1 MKDTELETWLRRRI
15 AELARTAS
23 ADDIPADE
31 PLAAHGLS
39 SIDAVALAGELGA
52 LLGRKVSP
60 TVAYEFPTLR
70 EILDHLQGRGPAGG
84 GLAAPRRAGT
94 RTAPDEPV
102 AIIGIGCRFPGA
114 DGPEAFWKLLEG
126 GVDAVG
132 RVPDGRFARWGR
144 GDGGTDRAGVGG
156 FLDGVGGL
164 DLDFFGIGE
173 HEAATMD
180 PQQRLLLEVAW
191 EAVED
196 AGIDP
201 YSLAGSD
208 TGVFVGISSSDY
220 REVLANSPS
229 ADAYSLLGGA
239 SGVAAGRLSY
249 VLDLRGPSLSVDTA
263 CSSSLVAVHL
273 ACEAVRRGE
282 CGLAVVGGVNVI
294 LTPAITEAFDNS
306 GVMAPDGR
314 CKAFS
319 ARADGYVRSEGA
331 GAVVLKPLSEALR
344 DGDRVSAVVRGSAV
358 TSDGRTNGLLAPGRR
373 AQEDVVRRALA
384 GAGARPSEVGYVEA
398 HGTGTAIGD
407 QIEAA
412 ALGTVLNQGRA
423 ADRPCAIG
431 SVKSN
436 LGHLEAAAGIA
447 GLIKVALSFEHG
459 ALPPSLHCAEP
470 NPDIDFA
477 GLGLRVQTSL
487 RRWESPAE
495 EPGLAGV
502 SSFGFGGTN
511 AHAVLGPAPSP
522 EPEPEPEPE
531 QRAGDGHPVRVL
543 ALSAGTEAALRAQ
556 AAGHAAWAAGVDA
569 RELARGTA
577 AATLLRGRGGPRG
590 RGFRAAFAFADTEEL
605 RTRLRE
611 PFTAARAGADGAG
624 AVFVF
629 PGQGAQWLGMGR
641 ALMESEPA
649 FDLAV
654 SRCEQAFA
662 PYVDWSLREVLAG
675 EGAAAPLL
683 ERIDVVQPALFA
695 VQVALAALF
704 RSWGV
709 RPAGVV
715 GHSMGE
721 VAAAH
726 VAGALRLEDAARIV
740 CRRSAL
746 MMRHRGRGAMALV
759 SLPVTDVRKA
769 LEPYG
774 ERLSL
779 AAHNAPGTTVVSGDT
794 GAVDAFMSAMAAQD
808 VFCRRVQVDVASHC
822 ALLED
827 LREDLTDELSGLSP
841 RASTAAFYSSL
852 TGEPLDTQ
860 ALDAGYWWRNLRE
873 PVLFA
878 DAVRTAGEAGHRVFL
893 EMSPHPLLSVSVA
906 ECLEPE
912 DDDRSVA
919 AVPAMRRA
927 DVRAPYEAVAA
938 LFEAGC
944 AIDWSAF
951 FGGRPRA
958 GARLPSYPWQRQEH
972 WVEPEGPRA
981 EGTLVTG
988 ALPVVRDHRVRERAI
1003 APAAWML
1010 DAALEELDPD
1020 GYGGSGG
1027 SGGYGLSEV
1036 LVTNPLAVAEGEARH
1051 VRVSRRVRAGGDP
1064 YLSVESRAAGARD
1077 SAWEEHLSATW
1088 SGAPPAPGTADLDA
1102 IRLRCPR
1109 RVEPDALYAHLA
1121 ESGLSYGDT
1130 MRMVTGMVRGEKEL
1144 LARLAPPSARTA
1156 GRPLPADAADG
1167 AMQSIAGLSL
1177 DGGADGTFVGFGYG
1191 RVDVFA
1197 PWSGPAFAH
1206 VRLRGELRADADTFD
1221 CDVDVLDPDG
1231 LVLVRFTGVSLK
1243 RMRTGH
1249 ALRFFAV
1256 DTRPQPRPAGTGATG
1271 ADTPVVLLTADAG
1284 RCAAL
1289 VEELGRGGA
1298 VCSVAPLP
1306 AEEDAAA
1313 FLESLPQR
1321 ARLLVVDPER
1331 EAFLSFLRSAA
1342 GTGSAVRR
1350 ELALVTGD
1358 VALPPLLRALEQE
1371 SVSWSGRAVR
1381 VEPEELATREL
1392 ARDLAAELAT
1402 APGAFC
1408 VRYRHGER
1416 TVPSLT
1422 PVEPASGGAD
1432 LRPGGVY
1439 WITGGQGGLGSTLA
1453 VALAREAGARVVLT
1467 GRRAEVDPRL
1477 EEAVE
1482 AAGGQLL
1489 YLRADVTDAAA
1500 VRRAL
1505 EETLRRFGAL
1515 HGVIHTAGILDDA
1528 LVGSTSA
1535 GRMNTIIGPK
1545 EQGAGI
1551 LIDAVASE
1559 DLDFI
1564 VLFSSMASLFV
1575 APGQGAYAA
1584 GNATL
1589 DALTGTARSRRTPVR
1604 TVNWGPWAE
1613 VGMVADPRYRD
1624 RLLES
1629 GLHPM
1634 PPEAGAAAFLRT
1646 LGSSH
1651 LQLAVLDVDDEVAD
1665 GLVARFNR
1673 GHGQAAAPVP
1683 GARAARPQGAEGAE
1697 GADGSAADFVRAEL
1711 ARALRRSPAEIDTS
1725 ARFDRLG
1732 VDSLLAVS
1740 LTRRI
1745 GARFGL
1751 ELPATLL
1758 FQHRTVDA
1766 VGLHLEGL
1774 RGPAEPEGVDVPP
1787 GPPEQSAQT
1796 APSAQE
1802 ITLDGAELHST
1813 VPGYTV
1819 VQGPSG
1825 LDLRL
1830 RDVPVRKAGP
1840 GEVVIDVQAVGVN
1853 FIDVLAT
1860 TGFHPFLSAP
1870 PFVPGHE
1877 VAGVVHAVGDGVEHV
1892 RPGDAVIA
1900 LTPDGGYAA
1909 RVTTAAYTVAPLP
1922 GGVSAVDA
1930 VSVLISGLTA
1940 IACLEREA
1948 RVHPGD
1954 RVLVQAAAG
1963 ATGTACVQLAL
1974 HHGATVFGTASTEAK
1989 LDHLRA
1995 LGVQHP
2001 INYAEADFADA
2012 VRELSPGQGLDL
2024 VVDSLSGDAVGR
2036 GLELLRAGGRFI
2048 EIGAA
2053 GVLDLAVD
2061 GRELF
2066 MSSRSFCTVNV
2077 GALARDPSRLRPLMD
2092 RLVELVDAGVLR
2104 PAVGGVFALEDAPQA
2119 ITQLRN
2125 RANIGKFVISV
2136 P

>member
-1 MKDTELETWLRRRI
+1 MDRAALTRNTSEQRNSTTQGEHMKDTELETWLRRRV
-15 AELARTAS
+15 AELARMSS
-23 ADDIPADE
+23 ADEISVHE
-31 PLAAHGLS
+31 PLAAYGLS

-60 TVAYEFPTLR
+60 TVAYEFPTLK
-70 EILDHLQGRGPAGG
+70 EILDHLQGRPAARGGP
-84 GLAAPRRAGT
+84 AAPRRAA
-94 RTAPDEPV
+94 TAAAHDEPI
-102 AIIGIGCRFPGA
+102 AIIGMGCRFPGA
-114 DGPEAFWKLLEG
+114 DGPEAFWTLLEQ

-132 RVPDGRFARWGR
+132 RVPDDRFARWGR

-156 FLDGVGGL
+156 FLGGVGGL
-164 DLDFFGIGE
+164 DLDFFGISE
-173 HEAATMD
+173 HEASKID
-180 PQQRLLLEVAW
+180 PQQRLMLEVAW

-201 YSLAGSD
+201 YGLAGSA

-220 REVLANSPS
+220 RDVLANSPS

-239 SGVAAGRLSY
+239 SSVAANRLSY

-273 ACEAVRRGE
+273 ACEAIRRGE

-344 DGDRVSAVVRGSAV
+344 DGDRVSAVIRGSAV
-358 TSDGRTNGLLAPGRR
+358 TSDGRTNGLLAPSRR
-373 AQEDVVRRALA
+373 AQEDVVRLALA

-412 ALGTVLNQGRA
+412 ALGTVLNEGRA
-423 ADRPCAIG
+423 GDRPCAIG
-431 SVKSN
+431 SVKTN

-447 GLIKVALSFEHG
+447 GLIKLALSFEHG

-470 NPDIDFA
+470 NPDIDFD

-487 RRWESPAE
+487 RRWESPE
-495 EPGLAGV
+495 EVGLAGV

-511 AHAVLGPAPSP
+511 AHAVLAPAPAAGP
-522 EPEPEPEPE
+522 EPA
-531 QRAGDGHPVRVL
+531 AGDGRPVRLL
-543 ALSAGTEAALRAQ
+543 ALSAAGEAALQAQ
-556 AAGHAAWAAGVDA
+556 AAAHAAWACGVDE
-569 RELARGTA
+569 RELGRDTA

-590 RGFRAAFAFADTEEL
+590 REYHAAFAFTGKEEL
-605 RTRLRE
+605 LRRLRE
-611 PFTAARAGADGAG
+611 PFTAARAVPDEAG
-624 AVFVF
+624 VVFVF

-641 ALMESEPA
+641 ALLESEPA

-662 PYVDWSLREVLAG
+662 PHVDWSLREVLTG
-675 EGAAAPLL
+675 EESAPLL

-695 VQVALAALF
+695 MQVALAAVF

-726 VAGALRLEDAARIV
+726 VAGALRLEDAARII

-746 MMRHRGRGAMALV
+746 MMRHRGQGAMALV
-759 SLPVTDVRKA
+759 SLPVADVRKA
-769 LEPYG
+769 LEPFG
-774 ERLSL
+774 DWLSL
-779 AAHNAPGTTVVSGDT
+779 AAHNGPGTTVVSGET
-794 GAVDAFMSAMAAQD
+794 AAVEEFVTAMDAEG
-808 VFCRRVQVDVASHC
+808 VFCRRVKVDVASHC

-827 LREDLTDELSGLSP
+827 LREDLTAELSGLSP
-841 RASTAAFYSSL
+841 RAATAAFYSSL
-852 TGEPLDTQ
+852 AGERLDTD

-878 DAVRTAGEAGHRVFL
+878 DAVRTAGAAGHRVFL
-893 EMSPHPLLSVSVA
+893 EMSPHPLLSVSVT
-906 ECLEPE
+906 ECLE
-912 DDDRSVA
+912 DDGRSAA
-919 AVPAMRRA
+919 AVPAMRRS
-927 DVRAPYEAVAA
+927 DDRAPYEAVAA

-944 AIDWSAF
+944 EVDWAAF

-958 GARLPSYPWQRQEH
+958 GTRLPAYPWQRQEH
-972 WVEPEGPRA
+972 WVEPAGPRA

-988 ALPVVRDHRVRERAI
+988 ALPVVRDHRVRERPI

-1010 DAALEELDPD
+1010 DTALKELDPE
-1020 GYGGSGG
+1020 GVGR
-1027 SGGYGLSEV
+1027 YGLRDV
-1036 LVTNPLAVAEGEARH
+1036 LVTNPLAVAGGEARH
-1051 VRVSRRVRAGGDP
+1051 VRVSRRVRAGNEP
-1064 YLSVESRAAGARD
+1064 FLSVESRAAGERG
-1077 SAWEEHLSATW
+1077 SAWEEHVSATW
-1088 SGAPPAPGTADLDA
+1088 SESPPAPDPVDLSA

-1109 RVEPDALYAHLA
+1109 RVEPDALYEHLA
-1121 ESGLSYGDT
+1121 ASGLSYGDT
-1130 MRMVTGMVRGEKEL
+1130 MRMVTGMRLGEKEA
-1144 LARLAPPSARTA
+1144 LARLAPPSPGTA
-1156 GRPLPADAADG
+1156 GRPLPADVADG

-1177 DGGADGTFVGFGYG
+1177 DGGAAGTFVGFGYG

-1197 PWSGPAFAH
+1197 PWSGPVFAH
-1206 VRLRGELRADADTFD
+1206 VRLRGELDADADTFD

-1231 LVLVRFTGVSLK
+1231 RVLVRFTGVSLK
-1243 RMRTGH
+1243 RMGARH
-1249 ALRFFAV
+1249 SLRFFAV
-1256 DTRPQPRPAGTGATG
+1256 DARPQPRPAGTDA
-1271 ADTPVVLLTADAG
+1271 AAAAPVVLLTDDAA

-1298 VCSVAPLP
+1298 GCSVAPLP
-1306 AEEDAAA
+1306 GEEAAAA
-1313 FLESLPQR
+1313 FLESLPER
-1321 ARLLVVDPER
+1321 ARLLVVEPER
-1331 EAFLSFLRSAA
+1331 EAFLAFLRAAA
-1342 GTGSAVRR
+1342 GSASATRR

-1371 SVSWSGRAVR
+1371 TVGWTGRAVR
-1381 VEPEELATREL
+1381 VEAQELATREL
-1392 ARDLAAELAT
+1392 ARDIAAELAT
-1402 APGAFC
+1402 APTAFC
-1408 VRYRHGER
+1408 VRYRQGER

-1422 PVEPASGGAD
+1422 PVEPASGEAD

-1453 VALAREAGARVVLT
+1453 VTLAREAGARVVLT

-1477 EEAVE
+1477 EEAVD
-1482 AAGGQLL
+1482 AAGGRLL
-1489 YLRADVTDAAA
+1489 YLQADVTDAAA

-1505 EETLRRFGAL
+1505 DETLRRFGAL

-1528 LVGSTSA
+1528 LVESTSA
-1535 GRMNTIIGPK
+1535 ERMNTIVGPK
-1545 EQGAGI
+1545 ELGARI

-1575 APGQGAYAA
+1575 TPGQGAYAA
-1584 GNATL
+1584 GNAAL
-1589 DALTGTARSRRTPVR
+1589 DALTGTVRSRRTPVR

-1613 VGMVADPRYRD
+1613 LGMVADPRYQA

-1634 PPEAGAAAFLRT
+1634 SPEAGAAAFLRT

-1651 LQLAVLDVDDEVAD
+1651 LQLAVLDVGDEVAD
-1665 GLVARFNR
+1665 GLVGRFN
-1673 GHGQAAAPVP
+1673 GAHGQAGAAAPRQ
-1683 GARAARPQGAEGAE
+1683 RAVRAEGAQ
-1697 GADGSAADFVRAEL
+1697 GAAGSVAEFVRAEL

-1745 GARFGL
+1745 GAHFGL
-1751 ELPATLL
+1751 ELPAT
-1758 FQHRTVDA
+1758 FMFNHRTVDA

-1774 RGPAEPEGVDVPP
+1774 LGPAEPDGPDAPAEVLPAP
-1787 GPPEQSAQT
+1787 G
-1796 APSAQE
+1796 AQE
-1802 ITLDGAELHST
+1802 VTLDGAELHST

-1819 VQGPSG
+1819 AAGPSG

-1830 RDVPVRKAGP
+1830 GEVPVRTAGP

-1922 GGVSAVDA
+1922 AGVSPVDA

-1948 RVHPGD
+1948 RVFPGD

-1989 LDHLRA
+1989 LEHLRA
-1995 LGVQHP
+1995 LGVQYP
-2001 INYAEADFADA
+2001 VNYAEADFADA
-2012 VRELSPGQGLDL
+2012 VRALSPDRGLDL

-2036 GLELLRAGGRFI
+2036 GLGLLRAGGRFI

-2092 RLVELVDAGVLR
+2092 RLVELIEAGVLR
-2104 PAVGGVFALEDAPQA
+2104 PSVGGVFAFEDVPEA

-2125 RANIGKFVISV
+2125 RVNIGKFVITVS
-2136 P
+2136 

>member
-15 AELARTAS
+15 AELAHMAS
-23 ADDIPADE
+23 ADDISARE
-31 PLAAHGLS
+31 PLAAYGLS

-60 TVAYEFPTLR
+60 TVAYEHPTLK
-70 EILDHLQGRGPAGG
+70 EILDHLRGGRPTGGPAAQRG
-84 GLAAPRRAGT
+84 AGT
-94 RTAPDEPV
+94 GPARDEPI
-102 AIIGIGCRFPGA
+102 AIIGMGCRFPGA
-114 DGPEAFWKLLEG
+114 DGPEAFWELLEK

-144 GDGGTDRAGVGG
+144 GTGGTDRAGVGA
-156 FLDGVGGL
+156 FLNGVGGL
-164 DLDFFGIGE
+164 DLDFFGISE
-173 HEAATMD
+173 QEAAKID

-196 AGIDP
+196 TGIDP
-201 YSLAGSD
+201 YGLAGSD
-208 TGVFVGISSSDY
+208 TGVFVGISTSDY
-220 REVLANSPS
+220 REVLADSPS

-239 SGVAAGRLSY
+239 SSVAANRLSY

-273 ACEAVRRGE
+273 ACEALRRGE

-294 LTPAITEAFDNS
+294 LTPAITEAFDTS

-344 DGDRVSAVVRGSAV
+344 DGDRVSAVIRGSAV
-358 TSDGRTNGLLAPGRR
+358 TSDGRSNGLLAPSRR

-407 QIEAA
+407 RIEAA
-412 ALGTVLNQGRA
+412 ALGAVLNQGRA

-431 SVKSN
+431 SVKTN

-447 GLIKVALSFEHG
+447 GLIKLALCFEHR

-470 NPDIDFA
+470 NPDIDFD

-487 RRWESPAE
+487 RRWESSE
-495 EPGLAGV
+495 EPGLAAV

-511 AHAVLGPAPSP
+511 AHAVLGPAPAADPGSRV
-522 EPEPEPEPE
+522 
-531 QRAGDGHPVRVL
+531 RAGDGHPVRVL
-543 ALSAGTEAALRAQ
+543 ALSAGTEAALHAQ
-556 AAGHAAWAAGVDA
+556 AADLAVWAAGVDA
-569 RELARGTA
+569 RELDRGTA

-590 RGFRAAFAFADTEEL
+590 REFRAAFPFADEEEL
-605 RTRLRE
+605 LARLRG
-611 PFTAARAGADGAG
+611 PFTAARGVPDGAG
-624 AVFVF
+624 VVFVF

-641 ALMESEPA
+641 VLLESEPA

-662 PYVDWSLREVLAG
+662 PYVDWSLREVLTG
-675 EGAAAPLL
+675 EAAAPLSD
-683 ERIDVVQPALFA
+683 RIDVVQPALFA
-695 VQVALAALF
+695 MQVALAAVF

-709 RPAGVV
+709 RPTGVV

-726 VAGALRLEDAARIV
+726 VAGALRLEDAARII

-759 SLPVTDVRKA
+759 SLPVADVRKA

-774 ERLSL
+774 GRLSL
-779 AAHNAPGTTVVSGDT
+779 AAHNGPGTTVVSGET
-794 GAVDAFMSAMAAQD
+794 AAVDAFVTAMAAED

-841 RASTAAFYSSL
+841 RASASAFYSSL
-852 TGEPLDTQ
+852 TGELLDTS

-878 DAVRTAGEAGHRVFL
+878 DAVRTAGAAGHRVFL
-893 EMSPHPLLSVSVA
+893 EMSPHPLLSVSVT
-906 ECLEPE
+906 ECLEDRE
-912 DDDRSVA
+912 DRDRAVN
-919 AVPAMRRA
+919 AVPAMRRE

-944 AIDWSAF
+944 EIDWAAF
-951 FGGRPRA
+951 FRGRPRA
-958 GARLPSYPWQRQEH
+958 GKRLPPYPWQRQEH
-972 WVEPEGPRA
+972 WVEPRGPRSD
-981 EGTLVTG
+981 GILVTG
-988 ALPVVRDHRVRERAI
+988 SLPVVRDHRVQERAI

-1010 DAALEELDPD
+1010 DTALEELGPD
-1020 GYGGSGG
+1020 RVGGH
-1027 SGGYGLSEV
+1027 GLSDV
-1036 LVTNPLAVAEGEARH
+1036 LVTSSLAVAEGEARH
-1051 VRVSRRVRAGGDP
+1051 VRVSRRVRAGNEP
-1064 YLSVESRAAGARD
+1064 YLTVESRAAGERA
-1077 SAWEEHLSATW
+1077 SAWQEHLCATW
-1088 SGAPPAPGTADLDA
+1088 SAAPPAPERADLSA

-1109 RVEPDALYAHLA
+1109 PVGPDALYEHLA
-1121 ESGLSYGDT
+1121 DSGLSYGDS
-1130 MRMVTGMVRGEKEL
+1130 MRTVTGMWLGEKEL
-1144 LARLAPPSARTA
+1144 LARLAPPSPGTL
-1156 GRPLPADAADG
+1156 GRPLPADVADG

-1177 DGGADGTFVGFGYG
+1177 DGGADGTFVGFGYA

-1197 PWSGPAFAH
+1197 AWTGPAFAH
-1206 VRLRGELRADADTFD
+1206 VRLRGELEAGADTFD
-1221 CDVDVLDPDG
+1221 CDVEVIDPDG
-1231 LVLVRFTGVSLK
+1231 RILVRFAGVSLK
-1243 RMRTGH
+1243 RMGNRH
-1249 ALRFFAV
+1249 ALRFLAV
-1256 DTRPQPRPAGTGATG
+1256 DARPQPRPAGADAT
-1271 ADTPVVLLTADAG
+1271 AAATPVVLLTSDAG

-1298 VCSVAPLP
+1298 GCTVLPLP
-1306 AEEDAAA
+1306 GDDDAAA

-1321 ARLLVVDPER
+1321 ARLLVVDPQR

-1342 GTGSAVRR
+1342 RGGSAVRR

-1371 SVSWSGRAVR
+1371 SVGWSGRAIR
-1381 VEPEELATREL
+1381 IEPEELATREL
-1392 ARDLAAELAT
+1392 ARDIAAELAT
-1402 APGAFC
+1402 APGVFC
-1408 VRYRHGER
+1408 VRYRRGER

-1422 PVEPASGGAD
+1422 PVEPASGEAD

-1467 GRRAEVDPRL
+1467 GRRAEVDPQL
-1477 EEAVE
+1477 EEAVD
-1482 AAGGQLL
+1482 AAGGRLL
-1489 YLRADVTDAAA
+1489 YLQADVTDAAA

-1505 EETLRRFGAL
+1505 DETLGRFGVL

-1528 LVGSTSA
+1528 LLESTSSE
-1535 GRMNTIIGPK
+1535 RMNRIIGPK
-1545 EQGAGI
+1545 EQGARI

-1559 DLDFI
+1559 DLDFL

-1575 APGQGAYAA
+1575 TPGQGAYAA

-1589 DALTGTARSRRTPVR
+1589 DALTGTVRSRRTPVR

-1613 VGMVADPRYRD
+1613 LGMVADPSHQS

-1634 PPEAGAAAFLRT
+1634 SPEAGAAAFLRT

-1651 LQLAVLDVDDEVAD
+1651 LQLAVLDVADEVAD

-1673 GHGQAAAPVP
+1673 GHGGPAAAPR
-1683 GARAARPQGAEGAE
+1683 ARGARPQGAAGP
-1697 GADGSAADFVRAEL
+1697 AADFVRAEL

-1745 GARFGL
+1745 GAHFGL
-1751 ELPATLL
+1751 ELPATFL
-1758 FQHRTVDA
+1758 FNHRTVDA
-1766 VGLHLEGL
+1766 AGLHLDGL
-1774 RGPAEPEGVDVPP
+1774 LGPAEAEEPGTPAEVPAV
-1787 GPPEQSAQT
+1787 GAQQIV
-1796 APSAQE
+1796 PSE
-1802 ITLDGAELHST
+1802 AERHST
-1813 VPGYTV
+1813 VPGHTIV
-1819 VQGPSG
+1819 AGPSG
-1825 LDLRL
+1825 LDMRWG
-1830 RDVPVRKAGP
+1830 DVPVRRPAP

-1860 TGFHPFLSAP
+1860 TGFHPFLTAP

-1877 VAGVVHAVGDGVEHV
+1877 VAGVVHAVGDGVEHL

-1900 LTPDGGYAA
+1900 LTPQGGYAA

-1922 GGVSAVDA
+1922 AGVGATDA
-1930 VSVLISGLTA
+1930 VAVLISGLTA
-1940 IACLEREA
+1940 IACLEQEA
-1948 RVHPGD
+1948 RVRPGD

-1995 LGVQHP
+1995 LGVQYP

-2012 VRELSPGQGLDL
+2012 VRELSPDRGLDL

-2061 GRELF
+2061 GRDLF

-2092 RLVELVDAGVLR
+2092 RLVELVEAGVLR
-2104 PAVGGVFALEDAPQA
+2104 PSVGGVFALEDAPRA
-2119 ITQLRN
+2119 IGQLRS
-2125 RANIGKFVISV
+2125 RANIGKFVITVS
-2136 P
+2136 

>member
-15 AELARTAS
+15 AELARMDSGDALS
-23 ADDIPADE
+23 VHE
-31 PLAAHGLS
+31 PLAAYGLS
-39 SIDAVALAGELGA
+39 SIDAVALAGELGD

-60 TVAYEFPTLR
+60 TIAYEFPTLG
-70 EILDHLQGRGPAGG
+70 EILAHLRGGTPARG
-84 GLAAPRRAGT
+84 GLTAARRPAAGPVRAGPV
-94 RTAPDEPV
+94 RAEPV
-102 AIIGIGCRFPGA
+102 AIIGMGCRFPGA
-114 DGPEAFWKLLEG
+114 DGPEAFWELLEQ

-132 RVPDGRFARWGR
+132 RVPAGRFARWGR

-156 FLDGVGGL
+156 FVGGVGGL
-164 DLDFFGIGE
+164 DVDFFGIGE
-173 HEAATMD
+173 HEAARMD
-180 PQQRLLLEVAW
+180 PQQRLMLEVAW

-201 YSLAGSD
+201 YGLAGSS

-220 REVLANSPS
+220 RDVLADSPS

-239 SGVAAGRLSY
+239 SSVAANRLSY
-249 VLDLRGPSLSVDTA
+249 VLDLRGPSLAVDTA

-273 ACEAVRRGE
+273 ACEAIRRGE

-294 LTPAITEAFDNS
+294 LTPAITEAFDHS

-319 ARADGYVRSEGA
+319 AQADGYVRSEGA
-331 GAVVLKPLSEALR
+331 GAVVLKPLGEALR
-344 DGDRVSAVVRGSAV
+344 DGDRVSAVIRGSAV
-358 TSDGRTNGLLAPGRR
+358 TSDGRTNGLLAPSRR
-373 AQEDVVRRALA
+373 AQEDVVRLALA
-384 GAGARPSEVGYVEA
+384 GAGAEPSEVSYVEA

-412 ALGTVLNQGRA
+412 ALGTVLNRGRA
-423 ADRPCAIG
+423 ADRPVAIG
-431 SVKSN
+431 SVKTN

-447 GLIKVALSFEHG
+447 GLIKLALCFEHR

-470 NPDIDFA
+470 NPDIDFD
-477 GLGLRVQTSL
+477 GLGLRVQSSL
-487 RRWESPAE
+487 RRFDSAGDL
-495 EPGLAGV
+495 GLAGV

-511 AHAVLGPAPSP
+511 AHAVLAPAPAA
-522 EPEPEPEPE
+522 EAE
-531 QRAGDGHPVRVL
+531 QPAADGRPVRLL
-543 ALSAGTEAALRAQ
+543 ALSAGTEAALHAQ
-556 AAGHAAWAAGVDA
+556 GAAHAAWAAGVDA
-569 RELARGTA
+569 RELGRDAA
-577 AATLLRGRGGPRG
+577 AATSLRGRGGPRG
-590 RGFRAAFAFADTEEL
+590 RGFRAAFAFADKDEL
-605 RTRLRE
+605 LTRLRE
-611 PFTAARAGADGAG
+611 PFTAVRSVPDEAGV
-624 AVFVF
+624 VFVF

-641 ALMESEPA
+641 ALLESEPA

-662 PYVDWSLREVLAG
+662 PYVDRSLREVLTQ
-675 EGAAAPLL
+675 ETAAPLL

-695 VQVALAALF
+695 MQVALAALF

-759 SLPVTDVRKA
+759 SLPVSDVRKA

-774 ERLSL
+774 DRLSL
-779 AAHNAPGTTVVSGDT
+779 AAHNGPGTAVVSGEAA
-794 GAVDAFMSAMAAQD
+794 AVEQFVTAMDAAD
-808 VFCRRVQVDVASHC
+808 VFCRRVKVDVASHC

-827 LREDLTDELSGLSP
+827 LREDLTAELSGLSP
-841 RASTAAFYSSL
+841 RASAAAFYSSL
-852 TGEPLDTQ
+852 AGERLATD
-860 ALDAGYWWRNLRE
+860 ALDADYWWRNLRE

-878 DAVRTAGEAGHRVFL
+878 DAVRAAGEAGHRVFL

-906 ECLEPE
+906 ECLEE
-912 DDDRSVA
+912 DGGAAA
-919 AVPAMRRA
+919 AVPAMRRS
-927 DVRAPYEAVAA
+927 DVRAPYEAVGA

-944 AIDWSAF
+944 EIDWAAF

-958 GARLPSYPWQRQEH
+958 GTRLPAYPWQRQEH
-972 WVEPEGPRA
+972 WVVAPGSPRSEGA
-981 EGTLVTG
+981 TVTG
-988 ALPVVRDHRVRERAI
+988 SLPVVRDHRVQDRPI

-1010 DAALEELDPD
+1010 DAVLKELGPD
-1020 GYGGSGG
+1020 GAGR
-1027 SGGYGLSEV
+1027 YGLRDV

-1051 VRVSRRVRAGGDP
+1051 VRVSRRLRAGDGP
-1064 YLSVESRAAGARD
+1064 YLSVESRAAGEPD
-1077 SAWEEHLSATW
+1077 SAWEEHLTASRSET
-1088 SGAPPAPGTADLDA
+1088 PPAPAPAPADLSA

-1109 RVEPDALYAHLA
+1109 PVEPDVLYEHLA
-1121 ESGLSYGDT
+1121 ASGLSYGDT
-1130 MRMVTGMVRGEKEL
+1130 MRMVTGMWRGEKEL
-1144 LARLAPPSARTA
+1144 LARLAPPSARTL

-1177 DGGADGTFVGFGYG
+1177 DVGADGTFVGFGYG
-1191 RVDVFA
+1191 RVEVFA

-1206 VRLRGELRADADTFD
+1206 VRLHGELPAGADTFD
-1221 CDVDVLDPDG
+1221 CDVEVIDPG
-1231 LVLVRFTGVSLK
+1231 GQVLVRFTGVSLK
-1243 RMRTGH
+1243 RMRSRH
-1249 ALRFFAV
+1249 CLRFLAV
-1256 DTRPQPRPAGTGATG
+1256 AARPQPRPAGTDAALIT
-1271 ADTPVVLLTADAG
+1271 TPVVLLTGDPG

-1289 VEELGRGGA
+1289 VEELGRAGTG
-1298 VCSVAPLP
+1298 CSVAPLP
-1306 AEEDAAA
+1306 GDEDAAAA
-1313 FLESLPQR
+1313 FLESLPER
-1321 ARLLVVDPER
+1321 ARLLVVDPGR
-1331 EAFLSFLRSAA
+1331 EAFLSFLRAA
-1342 GTGSAVRR
+1342 SRGGSAVRR

-1371 SVSWSGRAVR
+1371 AVGWSGRAIR

-1392 ARDLAAELAT
+1392 ARDIAAELMT
-1402 APGAFC
+1402 APAAFC

-1416 TVPSLT
+1416 SVPSLT
-1422 PVEPASGGAD
+1422 PVEPGSGGAE

-1453 VALAREAGARVVLT
+1453 VTLAREAGARVVLT
-1467 GRRAEVDPRL
+1467 GRRPEVDPRL
-1477 EEAVE
+1477 EEAVD
-1482 AAGGQLL
+1482 AAGGRLL
-1489 YLRADVTDAAA
+1489 YLQADVTDAAA

-1505 EETLRRFGAL
+1505 DETLRRFGAL
-1515 HGVIHTAGILDDA
+1515 HGVIHSAGVLDDA
-1528 LVGSTSA
+1528 LIGSTSA
-1535 GRMNTIIGPK
+1535 ERMHTVTGPK
-1545 EQGAGI
+1545 ERGARV
-1551 LIDAVASE
+1551 LIDAVAPE

-1575 APGQGAYAA
+1575 TAGQGAYAA

-1589 DALTGTARSRRTPVR
+1589 DALTGTVRSGRTPVR

-1613 VGMVADPRYRD
+1613 LGMVADPRYQRQ
-1624 RLLES
+1624 LLES

-1634 PPEAGAAAFLRT
+1634 APEAGAAAFLRA
-1646 LGSSH
+1646 LGGSH
-1651 LQLAVLDVDDEVAD
+1651 PQLAVLDVDDEVAD
-1665 GLVARFNR
+1665 ALVGRFNR
-1673 GHGQAAAPVP
+1673 AHGGAAAP
-1683 GARAARPQGAEGAE
+1683 RAGVARPEGA
-1697 GADGSAADFVRAEL
+1697 AGSPADFVRAEL

-1745 GARFGL
+1745 GAHFGL
-1751 ELPATLL
+1751 ELPATFL
-1758 FQHRTVDA
+1758 FNHRTVDA
-1766 VGLHLEGL
+1766 VGLHLAGLLGSTESEGA
-1774 RGPAEPEGVDVPP
+1774 GAPSEV
-1787 GPPEQSAQT
+1787 PEQGGQA
-1796 APSAQE
+1796 AQE
-1802 ITLDGAELHST
+1802 VTLDEAERHST
-1813 VPGYTV
+1813 VRGYTIAA
-1819 VQGPSG
+1819 GPSG
-1825 LDLRL
+1825 PAMRL
-1830 RDVPVRKAGP
+1830 QDVHVRRPAA
-1840 GEVVIDVQAVGVN
+1840 GEVVIDVRAVGVN

-1860 TGFHPFLSAP
+1860 TGFHPFLSTP

-1892 RPGDAVIA
+1892 RPGDEVIA

-1909 RVTTAAYTVAPLP
+1909 RVTTSSYTVAPLP
-1922 GGVSAVDA
+1922 AGVSAVDA

-1995 LGVQHP
+1995 LGVQYP
-2001 INYAEADFADA
+2001 INYTEADFADA
-2012 VRELSPGQGLDL
+2012 VRELSPGRGLDL

-2036 GLELLRAGGRFI
+2036 GLELLRAGGRFV

-2061 GRELF
+2061 GRDLF

-2077 GALARDPSRLRPLMD
+2077 GALARDPARLRPLMD

-2104 PAVGGVFALEDAPQA
+2104 PSVGGVFAFEDAPQA
-2119 ITQLRN
+2119 IARLRS
-2125 RANIGKFVISV
+2125 RANIGKFVV
-2136 P
+2136 TFP

>member
-15 AELARTAS
+15 AELAHMAPGDELS
-23 ADDIPADE
+23 ARE
-31 PLAAHGLS
+31 PLAAYGLS

-60 TVAYEFPTLR
+60 TVAYEHPTLQ
-70 EILDHLQGRGPAGG
+70 EILDHLQGRRPAG
-84 GLAAPRRAGT
+84 GLAAPRRAGAGPA
-94 RTAPDEPV
+94 RDEPV
-102 AIIGIGCRFPGA
+102 AIIGMGCRFPGA
-114 DGPEAFWKLLEG
+114 DGPEAFWELLEQ

-144 GDGGTDRAGVGG
+144 GNSGTDRAGVGG
-156 FLDGVGGL
+156 FLNGVGGL
-164 DLDFFGIGE
+164 DLDFFGISE
-173 HEAATMD
+173 HEAAKID

-201 YSLAGSD
+201 YGLAGSD

-220 REVLANSPS
+220 RDVLANAPS

-239 SGVAAGRLSY
+239 SSIAAGRLSY

-282 CGLAVVGGVNVI
+282 CGIAVVGGVNVI

-319 ARADGYVRSEGA
+319 AQADGYVRSEGA
-331 GAVVLKPLSEALR
+331 GAVVLKPLSAALR
-344 DGDRVSAVVRGSAV
+344 DGDRVSAVIRGSAV
-358 TSDGRTNGLLAPGRR
+358 TSDGRSNGLLAPSRR
-373 AQEDVVRRALA
+373 AQEDVVRLALA

-431 SVKSN
+431 SVKTN

-447 GLIKVALSFEHG
+447 GLIKLALSFEHR

-470 NPDIDFA
+470 SPDIDFD
-477 GLGLRVQTSL
+477 GLGLRVQSVL
-487 RRWESPAE
+487 RRSVSPE
-495 EPGLAGV
+495 ELGLAGV

-522 EPEPEPEPE
+522 APEPERP
-531 QRAGDGHPVRVL
+531 AGDGHPVRVL
-543 ALSAGTEAALRAQ
+543 ALAAATEAALHAQ

-569 RELARGTA
+569 RELDRGTA

-590 RGFRAAFAFADTEEL
+590 RAFRAAFAFADQEEL
-605 RTRLRE
+605 LTRLRE
-611 PFTAARAGADGAG
+611 PFTAARGVPDGAG
-624 AVFVF
+624 VVFVF

-641 ALMESEPA
+641 ALLASEPA

-662 PYVDWSLREVLAG
+662 PYVDWSLREVLTG
-675 EGAAAPLL
+675 EAAAPLP

-695 VQVALAALF
+695 MQVALAALF

-726 VAGALRLEDAARIV
+726 VAGGLRLEDAARII

-759 SLPVTDVRKA
+759 SLPVADVRKA

-774 ERLSL
+774 DRLSL
-779 AAHNAPGTTVVSGDT
+779 AAHNGPGTTVVSGEAA
-794 GAVDAFMSAMAAQD
+794 AVDAFVTAMDAEG
-808 VFCRRVQVDVASHC
+808 VFCRRVKVDVASHC

-852 TGEPLDTQ
+852 SGELLDTS

-878 DAVRTAGEAGHRVFL
+878 DAVRTAGAAGHRVFL
-893 EMSPHPLLSVSVA
+893 EMSPHPLLSVSVT
-906 ECLEPE
+906 ECLE
-912 DDDRSVA
+912 DGDRAAA

-944 AIDWSAF
+944 EIDWAAF

-958 GARLPSYPWQRQEH
+958 GTRLPSYPWQRQEH
-972 WVEPEGPRA
+972 WVEPQGPRSD
-981 EGTLVTG
+981 GILVTG
-988 ALPVVRDHRVRERAI
+988 SLPVVRDHRVQARAI

-1010 DAALEELDPD
+1010 DAALAELDPD
-1020 GYGGSGG
+1020 RAGGH
-1027 SGGYGLSEV
+1027 GLGDV

-1051 VRVSRRVRAGGDP
+1051 VRVSRRVRAGNEP
-1064 YLSVESRAAGARD
+1064 YLSVESRAAGERD
-1077 SAWEEHLSATW
+1077 AAWEEHLSATW
-1088 SGAPPAPGTADLDA
+1088 SAAPPAPEAADLSA

-1109 RVEPDALYAHLA
+1109 RVGPDALYEHLA
-1121 ESGLSYGDT
+1121 ASGLSYGDS
-1130 MRMVTGMVRGEKEL
+1130 MRMVTGMWRGEKEL
-1144 LARLAPPSARTA
+1144 LARLAPPSPRTL

-1197 PWSGPAFAH
+1197 AWSGPAFAH
-1206 VRLRGELRADADTFD
+1206 VRLRGELEAGADTFD
-1221 CDVDVLDPDG
+1221 CDVEVIDPDG
-1231 LVLVRFTGVSLK
+1231 RVLVRFTGVSLK
-1243 RMRTGH
+1243 RMRNRH
-1249 ALRFFAV
+1249 SLRFLAV
-1256 DTRPQPRPAGTGATG
+1256 DARPQPRPAA
-1271 ADTPVVLLTADAG
+1271 ADPTAAATPVVLLTADAG

-1298 VCSVAPLP
+1298 ACTVAPLP
-1306 AEEDAAA
+1306 GGEDATA

-1342 GTGSAVRR
+1342 RGGSAARR
-1350 ELALVTGD
+1350 EIALVTGD

-1371 SVSWSGRAVR
+1371 TVSWSGRAIR
-1381 VEPEELATREL
+1381 IESEELASREL
-1392 ARDLAAELAT
+1392 ARDIAAELAT

-1408 VRYRHGER
+1408 VRYRRGER

-1422 PVEPASGGAD
+1422 PVEPASGEAG

-1453 VALAREAGARVVLT
+1453 VTLAREAGARVVLT

-1477 EEAVE
+1477 EEAVD
-1482 AAGGQLL
+1482 AAGGRLL

-1505 EETLRRFGAL
+1505 DETLRRFGAL

-1528 LVGSTSA
+1528 LLESTSSE
-1535 GRMNTIIGPK
+1535 RMKRIIGPK
-1545 EQGAGI
+1545 EEGARI

-1559 DLDFI
+1559 DLDFL

-1575 APGQGAYAA
+1575 TPGQGAYAA

-1589 DALTGTARSRRTPVR
+1589 DALTGTVRSRRTPVR

-1613 VGMVADPRYRD
+1613 LGMVADPAYQRQ
-1624 RLLES
+1624 LLES

-1634 PPEAGAAAFLRT
+1634 SPEAGAAAFLRT

-1651 LQLAVLDVDDEVAD
+1651 LQLAVLDVADEVAD

-1673 GHGQAAAPVP
+1673 GHGGSAAAPR
-1683 GARAARPQGAEGAE
+1683 ARGTRPEGAT
-1697 GADGSAADFVRAEL
+1697 GSAADFVRAEL
-1711 ARALRRSPAEIDTS
+1711 ARALRRSPTEIDTS
-1725 ARFDRLG
+1725 ARFERLG
-1732 VDSLLAVS
+1732 VDSLLAVA

-1745 GARFGL
+1745 GAHFGL
-1751 ELPATLL
+1751 ELPATFL
-1758 FQHRTVDA
+1758 FNHRTVDA
-1766 VGLHLEGL
+1766 AGLHLDGL
-1774 RGPAEPEGVDVPP
+1774 LGPAEPVGPDTPAEVPAI
-1787 GPPEQSAQT
+1787 G
-1796 APSAQE
+1796 AQE
-1802 ITLDGAELHST
+1802 VVPAEAELHST
-1813 VPGYTV
+1813 VPGHTIV
-1819 VQGPSG
+1819 AGPSG
-1825 LDLRL
+1825 LDMRWG
-1830 RDVPVRKAGP
+1830 DVPVRRPAP

-1860 TGFHPFLSAP
+1860 TGFHPFLTAP

-1877 VAGVVHAVGDGVEHV
+1877 VAGVVHAVGDGVEHL

-1900 LTPDGGYAA
+1900 LTPRGGYAA

-1922 GGVSAVDA
+1922 AGVGATDA
-1930 VSVLISGLTA
+1930 VAVLISGLTA
-1940 IACLEREA
+1940 VACLEREA
-1948 RVHPGD
+1948 RVRPGD

-1989 LDHLRA
+1989 LEHLRA

-2012 VRELSPGQGLDL
+2012 VRELSPDRGLDL

-2061 GRELF
+2061 GRDLF

-2092 RLVELVDAGVLR
+2092 RLVELIDAGVLR
-2104 PAVGGVFALEDAPQA
+2104 PSVGGVFALEDAPRA
-2119 ITQLRN
+2119 IGELRN
-2125 RANIGKFVISV
+2125 RANIGKFVVTV

>member
-1 MKDTELETWLRRRI
+1 MKEAELETWLRRRV
-15 AELARTAS
+15 AELARTGTGDGMS
-23 ADDIPADE
+23 LHE
-31 PLAAHGLS
+31 PLAAYGLS
-39 SIDAVALAGELGA
+39 SIDAVALAGELGT

-60 TVAYEFPTLR
+60 TIAYEFPTLR
-70 EILDHLQGRGPAGG
+70 EILDHLQGRGPARNGSTAPHR
-84 GLAAPRRAGT
+84 AATAGT
-94 RTAPDEPV
+94 GHDEPI
-102 AIIGIGCRFPGA
+102 AIIGMGCRFPGA
-114 DGPEAFWKLLEG
+114 DGPEAFWKVLEQ

-132 RVPDGRFARWGR
+132 RVPDDRFARWGR

-156 FLDGVGGL
+156 FLGGVGGL
-164 DLDFFGIGE
+164 DLDFFGISE
-173 HEAATMD
+173 HEAAKID
-180 PQQRLLLEVAW
+180 PQQRLMLEVAW
-191 EAVED
+191 EAFED

-201 YSLAGSD
+201 YGLAGSD
-208 TGVFVGISSSDY
+208 TGVYVGISSSDY
-220 REVLANSPS
+220 RDVLANSPS

-239 SGVAAGRLSY
+239 SAVAANRLSY
-249 VLDLRGPSLSVDTA
+249 VLDLRGPSLAVDTA

-273 ACEAVRRGE
+273 ACDAIRRGE
-282 CGLAVVGGVNVI
+282 CGVAVVGGVNVI
-294 LTPAITEAFDNS
+294 LSPALTEAFDQS

-319 ARADGYVRSEGA
+319 AQADGYVRSEGA
-331 GAVVLKPLSEALR
+331 GAVVLKPLSAALR
-344 DGDRVSAVVRGSAV
+344 DGDRVSAVIRGSAV
-358 TSDGRTNGLLAPGRR
+358 TSDGRTNGLLAPSRR
-373 AQEDVVRRALA
+373 AQEDVVRLALA
-384 GAGARPSEVGYVEA
+384 AAGARPAEVGYVEA

-412 ALGTVLNQGRA
+412 ALGAVLNEDRA

-431 SVKSN
+431 SVKTN

-447 GLIKVALSFEHG
+447 GLIKLALSFEHR

-470 NPDIDFA
+470 HPDIDFDA
-477 GLGLRVQTSL
+477 LGLRVQTSL
-487 RRWESPAE
+487 RRWESPG
-495 EPGLAGV
+495 EPGLAGL

-511 AHAVLGPAPSP
+511 AHAVLGPAPADAQTQAQQP
-522 EPEPEPEPE
+522 
-531 QRAGDGHPVRVL
+531 AGEGHPVRML
-543 ALSAGTEAALRAQ
+543 ALSAATEAALRAQ
-556 AAGHAAWAAGVDA
+556 AADHAAWAAGLGE
-569 RELARGTA
+569 RELGRDTA

-590 RGFRAAFAFADTEEL
+590 REFRAAFAFADKEEL
-605 RTRLRE
+605 LGRLRG
-611 PFTAARAGADGAG
+611 PFTAARSAPDGAG
-624 AVFVF
+624 VVFVF

-641 ALMESEPA
+641 ALLESEPA

-662 PYVDWSLREVLAG
+662 PYVDWSLREVLTTEDGAG
-675 EGAAAPLL
+675 LL

-695 VQVALAALF
+695 MQVALAALF

-726 VAGALRLEDAARIV
+726 VAGALRLDDAARII

-759 SLPVTDVRKA
+759 SLPVSDVRKA

-774 ERLSL
+774 DRLSL
-779 AAHNAPGTTVVSGDT
+779 AAHNGPGTTVVSGEAA
-794 GAVDAFMSAMAAQD
+794 AVEEFAAAMDAQG
-808 VFCRRVQVDVASHC
+808 VFCRRVKVDVASHC

-827 LREDLTDELSGLSP
+827 LRDDLTAELSGLSP
-841 RASTAAFYSSL
+841 RAATAAFYSSL
-852 TGEPLDTQ
+852 AGERIDT
-860 ALDAGYWWRNLRE
+860 AGLDAGYWWRNLRE

-878 DAVRTAGEAGHRVFL
+878 DAVGAAGAAGHRVFL
-893 EMSPHPLLSVSVA
+893 EMSPHPLLSVSVT
-906 ECLEPE
+906 ECLEDE
-912 DDDRSVA
+912 DRTVA
-919 AVPAMRRA
+919 AVPAMRRS
-927 DVRAPYEAVAA
+927 DLRAPYEAVAA

-944 AIDWSAF
+944 GIDWAAF

-958 GARLPSYPWQRQEH
+958 GTRLPSYPWQRQEH
-972 WVEPEGPRA
+972 WIGPEVPRS

-988 ALPVVRDHRVRERAI
+988 ALPVVRDHRVQERSI

-1010 DAALEELDPD
+1010 DAALQEVAPD
-1020 GYGGSGG
+1020 RV
-1027 SGGYGLSEV
+1027 GGYGLSDV
-1036 LVTNPLAVAEGEARH
+1036 LVTNSLAVAEGEARH
-1051 VRVSRRVRAGGDP
+1051 VRVSRRVRSGNEP
-1064 YLSVESRAAGARD
+1064 FLSVESRAADERH
-1077 SAWEEHLSATW
+1077 SAWEEHLCATW
-1088 SGAPPAPGTADLDA
+1088 SEAPAAPEPADLA
-1102 IRLRCPR
+1102 ALRRRCPR
-1109 RVEPDALYAHLA
+1109 RVEPDALYERLA
-1121 ESGLSYGDT
+1121 ASGLSYGDT
-1130 MRMVTGMVRGEKEL
+1130 MRMVTGMWLGEKEVL
-1144 LARLAPPSARTA
+1144 TRLAPPSPRTA

-1177 DGGADGTFVGFGYG
+1177 DGAADGTFVGFGYG

-1206 VRLRGELRADADTFD
+1206 VRLRGELDADADTFD

-1231 LVLVRFTGVSLK
+1231 RVLVRFTGVSLK
-1243 RMRTGH
+1243 RMGSRHG
-1249 ALRFFAV
+1249 LRFYAV
-1256 DTRPQPRPAGTGATG
+1256 DARPQPRPAAPDAAAAT
-1271 ADTPVVLLTADAG
+1271 TPVVLLTGDAD

-1298 VCSVAPLP
+1298 ACSVVPMP
-1306 AEEDAAA
+1306 EDEDTAAA
-1313 FLESLPQR
+1313 FLESLPER
-1321 ARLLVVDPER
+1321 ARLLVVEPGR
-1331 EAFLSFLRSAA
+1331 EEFLAFLRSAA
-1342 GTGSAVRR
+1342 RSGSAVRR
-1350 ELALVTGD
+1350 ELALVTAD

-1371 SVSWSGRAVR
+1371 SVGWSGRAVR
-1381 VEPEELATREL
+1381 VEAEELATREL
-1392 ARDLAAELAT
+1392 ARDIAAELAT
-1402 APGAFC
+1402 EPEAFC

-1416 TVPSLT
+1416 TAPSLT
-1422 PVEPASGGAD
+1422 PVEPAAGGAE

-1477 EEAVE
+1477 EEAVD
-1482 AAGGQLL
+1482 AAGGRLL
-1489 YLRADVTDAAA
+1489 YLQADVTDAAA
-1500 VRRAL
+1500 VRRARD
-1505 EETLRRFGAL
+1505 ETLRRFGSL

-1528 LVGSTSA
+1528 LVESTSA
-1535 GRMNTIIGPK
+1535 ERMNAIIGPK
-1545 EQGAGI
+1545 EQGARV

-1575 APGQGAYAA
+1575 TPGQGAYAA
-1584 GNATL
+1584 GNAAL
-1589 DALTGTARSRRTPVR
+1589 DALTGTVRSRRTPVR

-1613 VGMVADPRYRD
+1613 RGMVADPKYQAQLR
-1624 RLLES
+1624 ES

-1634 PPEAGAAAFLRT
+1634 SPEAGAAAFLRA

-1651 LQLAVLDVDDEVAD
+1651 LQLAVLDVGDEVAD
-1665 GLVARFNR
+1665 GLVDRFNR
-1673 GHGQAAAPVP
+1673 GYGRAAAAPR
-1683 GARAARPQGAEGAE
+1683 ARTARPRGAAGPA
-1697 GADGSAADFVRAEL
+1697 ASAGSAADFVRAEL

-1740 LTRRI
+1740 ITRRI
-1745 GARFGL
+1745 GAHFGL

-1758 FQHRTVDA
+1758 FNHRTVDA

-1774 RGPAEPEGVDVPP
+1774 LGPAEPQGAD
-1787 GPPEQSAQT
+1787 
-1796 APSAQE
+1796 APSAVPVPGAQE
-1802 ITLDGAELHST
+1802 VVLDEAELHST
-1813 VPGYTV
+1813 VRGYTV
-1819 VQGPSG
+1819 AAGPSG
-1825 LDLRL
+1825 LDMRL
-1830 RDVPVRKAGP
+1830 RDVPVRRPAP
-1840 GEVVIDVQAVGVN
+1840 GEVVIDVQAIGVN

-1860 TGFHPFLSAP
+1860 TGFHPFLSTP

-1877 VAGVVHAVGDGVEHV
+1877 VAGVVHAVGEGVTHV

-1909 RVTTAAYTVAPLP
+1909 RVTTASYTVAPLP
-1922 GGVSAVDA
+1922 AGVGAVDA

-1995 LGVQHP
+1995 LGVQYP

-2012 VRELSPGQGLDL
+2012 VRELCPDQGLDL

-2036 GLELLRAGGRFI
+2036 GLELLRAGGRFV

-2053 GVLDLAVD
+2053 GVLDLSVD
-2061 GRELF
+2061 GRDLF

-2092 RLVELVDAGVLR
+2092 RLVELIDAGVLR
-2104 PAVGGVFALEDAPQA
+2104 PSVGGVFAFEDAPRA
-2119 ITQLRN
+2119 IAQLRN
-2125 RANIGKFVISV
+2125 RANIGKFVVTVS
-2136 P
+2136 

>member
-1 MKDTELETWLRRRI
+1 MKDTELEAWLRRRI
-15 AELARTAS
+15 AELTRRAS
-23 ADDIPADE
+23 GDEISVHE
-31 PLAAHGLS
+31 PLAAYGLS

-52 LLGRKVSP
+52 LLGRRVSP

-70 EILDHLQGRGPAGG
+70 EILDHLQGRHPVRGGPT
-84 GLAAPRRAGT
+84 APRRADAGPA
-94 RTAPDEPV
+94 RDEPI
-102 AIIGIGCRFPGA
+102 AIIGMGCRFPGA
-114 DGPEAFWKLLEG
+114 DGPEAFWDLLER
-126 GVDAVG
+126 GVDAIG
-132 RVPDGRFARWGR
+132 RVPDDRFARWGR
-144 GDGGTDRAGVGG
+144 GNGGTGRGGVGG
-156 FLDGVGGL
+156 FLSGVGGL
-164 DLDFFGIGE
+164 DIDFFGIGE
-173 HEAATMD
+173 HEAARID
-180 PQQRLLLEVAW
+180 PQQRLMLEVAW

-201 YSLAGSD
+201 YGLAGSD

-220 REVLANSPS
+220 RGVLTDSPS

-239 SGVAAGRLSY
+239 ASVAAGRLSY

-273 ACEAVRRGE
+273 ACEAIRRGE

-294 LTPAITEAFDNS
+294 LTPAVTEAFDHS

-331 GAVVLKPLSEALR
+331 GAVVLKPLSAALR

-358 TSDGRTNGLLAPGRR
+358 TSDGRTNGLLAPSRR
-373 AQEDVVRRALA
+373 AQEDVVRHALA
-384 GAGARPSEVGYVEA
+384 AAGARPSEVGYVEA

-423 ADRPCAIG
+423 ADRPCAVG
-431 SVKSN
+431 SVKTN

-447 GLIKVALSFEHG
+447 GLIKLALSFEHR
-459 ALPPSLHCAEP
+459 ALPASLHCAEP
-470 NPDIDFA
+470 SPDIDFD
-477 GLGLRVQTSL
+477 GLGLRVQSSL
-487 RRWESPAE
+487 RHLESPE
-495 EPGLAGV
+495 ELGLAGV

-511 AHAVLGPAPSP
+511 AHAVLGPAPAPSP
-522 EPEPEPEPE
+522 EPEGPTGEG
-531 QRAGDGHPVRVL
+531 RPVRLL
-543 ALSAGTEAALRAQ
+543 ALSAATEAALHAQ
-556 AAGHAAWAAGVDA
+556 AARHAAWAAGVEA

-590 RGFRAAFAFADTEEL
+590 REFRAAFAFADPGEL
-605 RTRLRE
+605 LARLRE
-611 PFTAARAGADGAG
+611 PFTAARAVPDDAG
-624 AVFVF
+624 VVFVF

-641 ALMESEPA
+641 ALLETEPA

-662 PYVDWSLREVLAG
+662 PYVDWSLREVLTG
-675 EGAAAPLL
+675 EAAAPLL

-695 VQVALAALF
+695 MQVALAALF

-726 VAGALRLEDAARIV
+726 VAGALRLEDAARII

-759 SLPVTDVRKA
+759 SLPVSDVRKA

-774 ERLSL
+774 DRLSL
-779 AAHNAPGTTVVSGDT
+779 AAHNGPVTTVVSGET
-794 GAVDAFMSAMAAQD
+794 GAVDSFVTAMDARG
-808 VFCRRVQVDVASHC
+808 VFCRRIKVDVASHC

-841 RASTAAFYSSL
+841 RASTAAFHSSL
-852 TGEPLDTQ
+852 TGGLLDTN
-860 ALDAGYWWRNLRE
+860 ALDADYWWRNLRE

-878 DAVRTAGEAGHRVFL
+878 DAVRTAGAAGHRVFL
-893 EMSPHPLLSVSVA
+893 EMSPHPLLSVSVT
-906 ECLEPE
+906 ECLEDE
-912 DDDRSVA
+912 DRPAA
-919 AVPAMRRA
+919 AVPAMRREE
-927 DVRAPYEAVAA
+927 VRAPYEAVAA

-944 AIDWSAF
+944 DIDWSAF
-951 FGGRPRA
+951 FGGRPRP
-958 GARLPSYPWQRQEH
+958 GTRLPSYPWQRQEH
-972 WVEPEGPRA
+972 WVEPEAPRS

-988 ALPVVRDHRVRERAI
+988 SLPVVRDHRVRERAI

-1010 DAALEELDPD
+1010 DAALEELGPD
-1020 GYGGSGG
+1020 RTGGH
-1027 SGGYGLSEV
+1027 GLSGV

-1051 VRVSRRVRAGGDP
+1051 VRVSRRVRAGNEP
-1064 YLSVESRAAGARD
+1064 YLSVESRAAGDRD
-1077 SAWEEHLSATW
+1077 SAWQEHLCATW
-1088 SGAPPAPGTADLDA
+1088 SETPPAPEAADLSA
-1102 IRLRCPR
+1102 IRLRCPQ
-1109 RVEPDALYAHLA
+1109 RVEPGALYEHLA
-1121 ESGLSYGDT
+1121 ASGLSYGDT
-1130 MRMVTGMVRGEKEL
+1130 MRMVTGMWRGEGEL
-1144 LARLAPPSARTA
+1144 LAGLAPPSPHTL

-1191 RVDVFA
+1191 RVDVLA

-1206 VRLRGELRADADTFD
+1206 VRLRGEPAADADTFD
-1221 CDVDVLDPDG
+1221 CDVTVIDPDG
-1231 LVLVRFTGVSLK
+1231 RVLVRFTGVSLK
-1243 RMRTGH
+1243 RMGDRH
-1249 ALRFFAV
+1249 SLRFFAV
-1256 DTRPQPRPAGTGATG
+1256 DERPQPRSSQTGTAGTTAAG
-1271 ADTPVVLLTADAG
+1271 TPVVLLTGETG
-1284 RCAAL
+1284 RSAAL
-1289 VEELGRGGA
+1289 VEELRRDGA
-1298 VCSVAPLP
+1298 ECTVAPLP
-1306 AEEDAAA
+1306 EGEDAAG
-1313 FLESLPQR
+1313 FLTSLPQR
-1321 ARLLVVDPER
+1321 ARLLVVQPER
-1331 EAFLSFLRSAA
+1331 AAFLSFLRAVARDGAA
-1342 GTGSAVRR
+1342 VQR

-1371 SVSWSGRAVR
+1371 AVGWSGRAIR
-1381 VEPEELATREL
+1381 VEPEELGTREL
-1392 ARDLAAELAT
+1392 ARDIAAELAT
-1402 APGAFC
+1402 PAGAFC

-1422 PVEPASGGAD
+1422 PVEPASAEAG

-1453 VALAREAGARVVLT
+1453 VTLAREAGARVVLT
-1467 GRRAEVDPRL
+1467 GRRAEVDPQL
-1477 EEAVE
+1477 AEAVD
-1482 AAGGQLL
+1482 AAGGRLL
-1489 YLRADVTDAAA
+1489 YLQADVTDAAA

-1515 HGVIHTAGILDDA
+1515 HGVIHTAGVLDDA
-1528 LVGSTSA
+1528 LLEATSSE
-1535 GRMNTIIGPK
+1535 RMNAVIGPK
-1545 EQGAGI
+1545 EHGARI

-1564 VLFSSMASLFV
+1564 VLFSSLASLFV
-1575 APGQGAYAA
+1575 TAGQGAYAA

-1589 DALTGTARSRRTPVR
+1589 DALTGTVRSRRTPVR

-1613 VGMVADPRYRD
+1613 RGMVADPKYRL

-1634 PPEAGAAAFLRT
+1634 SPEAGATAFLRT
-1646 LGSSH
+1646 LGGSH
-1651 LQLAVLDVDDEVAD
+1651 LQLAVLDVGDEVAE
-1665 GLVARFNR
+1665 GLVDRFNR
-1673 GHGQAAAPVP
+1673 GRGGAAVTPRAQAA
-1683 GARAARPQGAEGAE
+1683 RAQGPAGP
-1697 GADGSAADFVRAEL
+1697 AADFVRAEL
-1711 ARALRRSPAEIDTS
+1711 ARSLRRSPAEIDTS
-1725 ARFDRLG
+1725 ARLDRLG

-1745 GARFGL
+1745 GAHFGL
-1751 ELPATLL
+1751 ELPATFL
-1758 FQHRTVDA
+1758 FNHRTVEA
-1766 VGLHLEGL
+1766 AGLHLDGL
-1774 RGPAEPEGVDVPP
+1774 LGPTPAEPER
-1787 GPPEQSAQT
+1787 PEPRSAVTGQG
-1796 APSAQE
+1796 AQE
-1802 ITLDGAELHST
+1802 VTLAEPERHST
-1813 VPGYTV
+1813 VPGYV
-1819 VQGPSG
+1819 IAAGPSG
-1825 LDLRL
+1825 LGMRL
-1830 RDVPVRKAGP
+1830 RDVPVRKPAP
-1840 GEVVIDVQAVGVN
+1840 DEVVIDVRAVGVN

-1877 VAGVVHAVGDGVEHV
+1877 VAGVVHAVGEGVEHV
-1892 RPGDAVIA
+1892 RPGDPVIA
-1900 LTPDGGYAA
+1900 LTPQGGYAA

-1922 GGVSAVDA
+1922 PGVGAADA
-1930 VSVLISGLTA
+1930 VAVLISGLTA

-1948 RVHPGD
+1948 RVRPGD

-1995 LGVQHP
+1995 LGVHHP

-2012 VRELSPGQGLDL
+2012 VRELSPEQGLDL

-2036 GLELLRAGGRFI
+2036 GLELLRAGGRFV

-2061 GRELF
+2061 GRDLF

-2092 RLVELVDAGVLR
+2092 RLVELVDTAVLC
-2104 PAVGGVFALEDAPQA
+2104 PSVGGVFAFEDAAQA
-2119 ITQLRN
+2119 IEGLRN
-2125 RANIGKFVISV
+2125 RANIGKFVITV

>member
-15 AELARTAS
+15 AELARMS
-23 ADDIPADE
+23 SGDEISVHE
-31 PLAAHGLS
+31 PLAAYGLS

-60 TVAYEFPTLR
+60 TVAYEFPTLK
-70 EILDHLQGRGPAGG
+70 EILDHLQGRRPARGGPT
-84 GLAAPRRAGT
+84 APH
-94 RTAPDEPV
+94 RTAPHRAATTGTAGTARDEPI
-102 AIIGIGCRFPGA
+102 AIIGMGCRFPGA
-114 DGPEAFWKLLEG
+114 DGPEAFWELLEQ

-132 RVPDGRFARWGR
+132 RVPDDRFARWGR

-156 FLDGVGGL
+156 FLGGVGGL
-164 DLDFFGIGE
+164 DLDFFGISE
-173 HEAATMD
+173 HEAAKID
-180 PQQRLLLEVAW
+180 PQQRLMLEVAW

-201 YSLAGSD
+201 YGLAGSA

-220 REVLANSPS
+220 RDVLANSPS

-239 SGVAAGRLSY
+239 SSVAANRLSY

-273 ACEAVRRGE
+273 ACEAIRRGE
-282 CGLAVVGGVNVI
+282 CGVAVVGGVNVI

-344 DGDRVSAVVRGSAV
+344 DGDRVSAVIRGSAV
-358 TSDGRTNGLLAPGRR
+358 TSDGRTNGLLAPSRR
-373 AQEDVVRRALA
+373 AQEDVVRLALA

-412 ALGTVLNQGRA
+412 ALGTVLNEGRA
-423 ADRPCAIG
+423 EDRPCAIG
-431 SVKSN
+431 SVKTN

-447 GLIKVALSFEHG
+447 GLIKLALSYEHG

-470 NPDIDFA
+470 NPDIDFD

-487 RRWESPAE
+487 RRWDSRE
-495 EPGLAGV
+495 ELGLAGV

-511 AHAVLGPAPSP
+511 AHAVLGPAPAADTEAGAGAP
-522 EPEPEPEPE
+522 
-531 QRAGDGHPVRVL
+531 AGDGRPVRLL
-543 ALSAGTEAALRAQ
+543 ALSAATEAALHAQ
-556 AAGHAAWAAGVDA
+556 AATHAAWAAGVDE
-569 RELARGTA
+569 RELGRDTA

-590 RGFRAAFAFADTEEL
+590 RAFRAAFAFADKEEL
-605 RTRLRE
+605 LRRLRE
-611 PFTAARAGADGAG
+611 PCHAARAVPDEAG
-624 AVFVF
+624 VVFVF

-641 ALMESEPA
+641 ALLESEPA

-662 PYVDWSLREVLAG
+662 PYVDWSLREVLT
-675 EGAAAPLL
+675 EEDAAPLL

-695 VQVALAALF
+695 MQVALAALF

-726 VAGALRLEDAARIV
+726 VAGALRLEDAARII

-746 MMRHRGRGAMALV
+746 MMRHRGQGAMALV

-774 ERLSL
+774 DRLSL
-779 AAHNAPGTTVVSGDT
+779 AAHNGPGTTVVSGET
-794 GAVDAFMSAMAAQD
+794 TAVEAFVTAMDAEG
-808 VFCRRVQVDVASHC
+808 VFCRRVKVDVASHC

-827 LREDLTDELSGLSP
+827 LREDLTAELSGLSP
-841 RASTAAFYSSL
+841 RAATAAFYSSL
-852 TGEPLDTQ
+852 AGERLGTD

-878 DAVRTAGEAGHRVFL
+878 DAVRTAGAAGHRVFL
-893 EMSPHPLLSVSVA
+893 EMSPHPLLSVSVT
-906 ECLEPE
+906 ECLE
-912 DDDRSVA
+912 DDDRAAA
-919 AVPAMRRA
+919 AVPAMRRS
-927 DVRAPYEAVAA
+927 DGRAPYEAVAA

-944 AIDWSAF
+944 EVDWAAF

-958 GARLPSYPWQRQEH
+958 GTRLPAYPWQRQEH

-988 ALPVVRDHRVRERAI
+988 ALPVIRDHRVQERAI

-1010 DAALEELDPD
+1010 DAALKELNPD
-1020 GYGGSGG
+1020 RV
-1027 SGGYGLSEV
+1027 GGYGLSGV
-1036 LVTNPLAVAEGEARH
+1036 LVTNSLAVAEGEARH
-1051 VRVSRRVRAGGDP
+1051 VRVSRRVRAGDEP
-1064 YLSVESRAAGARD
+1064 FLSVESRAAGERG
-1077 SAWEEHLSATW
+1077 SAWEEHVRATF
-1088 SGAPPAPGTADLDA
+1088 SEAPPAPEPADLSA

-1109 RVEPDALYAHLA
+1109 RVEPDALYEHLA
-1121 ESGLSYGDT
+1121 ASGLSYGDS
-1130 MRMVTGMVRGEKEL
+1130 MRMVTGMWLGEKEL
-1144 LARLAPPSARTA
+1144 LTRLAPPSPRTA
-1156 GRPLPADAADG
+1156 GRPLPADVADG
-1167 AMQSIAGLSL
+1167 AMQSIAGLSV
-1177 DGGADGTFVGFGYG
+1177 DGGATGTFVGFGYG

-1197 PWSGPAFAH
+1197 PWSGPVFAH
-1206 VRLRGELRADADTFD
+1206 VRLRGELDADAETFD

-1231 LVLVRFTGVSLK
+1231 RVLVRFTGVSLK
-1243 RMRTGH
+1243 RMRSRH
-1249 ALRFFAV
+1249 SMRFFAV
-1256 DTRPQPRPAGTGATG
+1256 DARPQPRPAETDAT
-1271 ADTPVVLLTADAG
+1271 AAATPVVLLTDDAA

-1289 VEELGRGGA
+1289 VEELGRAGA
-1298 VCSVAPLP
+1298 GCSVAPLP
-1306 AEEDAAA
+1306 GEEAAAA
-1313 FLESLPQR
+1313 FLESLPER
-1321 ARLLVVDPER
+1321 ARLLVVEPER
-1331 EAFLSFLRSAA
+1331 EAFLSFLRAAARSGSAA
-1342 GTGSAVRR
+1342 RR

-1371 SVSWSGRAVR
+1371 TVGWTGRAVR

-1392 ARDLAAELAT
+1392 ARDIAAELAT
-1402 APGAFC
+1402 APAAFC

-1422 PVEPASGGAD
+1422 PVEPASGEAD

-1453 VALAREAGARVVLT
+1453 VTLAREAGARVVLT

-1477 EEAVE
+1477 EEAVD
-1482 AAGGQLL
+1482 AAGGRLL
-1489 YLRADVTDAAA
+1489 YLQADVTDAAA

-1505 EETLRRFGAL
+1505 DETLRRFGAL
-1515 HGVIHTAGILDDA
+1515 HGVIHTAGVLDDA
-1528 LVGSTSA
+1528 LVESTSA
-1535 GRMNTIIGPK
+1535 ERMKKIIGPK
-1545 EQGAGI
+1545 EQGARI
-1551 LIDAVASE
+1551 LVDAVASE

-1575 APGQGAYAA
+1575 TPGQGAYAA
-1584 GNATL
+1584 GNAAL
-1589 DALTGTARSRRTPVR
+1589 DALTGTVRSRRTSVR

-1613 VGMVADPRYRD
+1613 LGMVADPRYQA

-1634 PPEAGAAAFLRT
+1634 SPEAGAAAFLRT

-1651 LQLAVLDVDDEVAD
+1651 LQLAVLDVGDEVAD

-1673 GHGQAAAPVP
+1673 GHGQAGAAAP
-1683 GARAARPQGAEGAE
+1683 RSRTARPEGAT
-1697 GADGSAADFVRAEL
+1697 GAAGSVAEFVRAEL

-1745 GARFGL
+1745 GAHFGL
-1751 ELPATLL
+1751 ELPAT
-1758 FQHRTVDA
+1758 FMFNHRTVDA

-1774 RGPAEPEGVDVPP
+1774 LGPAEPEGPDAPAELP
-1787 GPPEQSAQT
+1787 

-1802 ITLDGAELHST
+1802 VTLDEAELHST

-1819 VQGPSG
+1819 AAGPSG
-1825 LDLRL
+1825 LGMRL
-1830 RDVPVRKAGP
+1830 REVPVRKAGP

-1860 TGFHPFLSAP
+1860 TGFHPFLSTP

-1900 LTPDGGYAA
+1900 LTPDGGYAT
-1909 RVTTAAYTVAPLP
+1909 RVTTAAYTVAGLP
-1922 GGVSAVDA
+1922 RGVSAVDA

-1948 RVHPGD
+1948 RVYPGD

-1989 LDHLRA
+1989 LEHLRA
-1995 LGVQHP
+1995 LGVQYP
-2001 INYAEADFADA
+2001 VNYAEADFADA
-2012 VRELSPGQGLDL
+2012 VRELSPDQGLDL
-2024 VVDSLSGDAVGR
+2024 IVDSLSGDAVGR
-2036 GLELLRAGGRFI
+2036 GLELLRAGGRFV

-2061 GRELF
+2061 GRDLF

-2092 RLVELVDAGVLR
+2092 RLVELIDAGVLR
-2104 PAVGGVFALEDAPQA
+2104 PSVGGVFAFEDAPQA
-2119 ITQLRN
+2119 ITRLRN
-2125 RANIGKFVISV
+2125 RANIGKFVITVS
-2136 P
+2136 

>member
-15 AELARTAS
+15 AELARMDSGDALS
-23 ADDIPADE
+23 VHE
-31 PLAAHGLS
+31 PLAAYGLS

-60 TVAYEFPTLR
+60 TIAYEFPTLG
-70 EILDHLQGRGPAGG
+70 EILAHLRGGPPARDTFT
-84 GLAAPRRAGT
+84 AARR
-94 RTAPDEPV
+94 PDARPVGAEPI
-102 AIIGIGCRFPGA
+102 AIIGMGCRFPGA
-114 DGPEAFWKLLEG
+114 DGPEAFWELLER
-126 GVDAVG
+126 GVDAIG

-144 GDGGTDRAGVGG
+144 GDGGTGRAGVGG
-156 FLDGVGGL
+156 FLGGVGGL
-164 DLDFFGIGE
+164 DVDFFGIGE
-173 HEAATMD
+173 HEAARMD
-180 PQQRLLLEVAW
+180 PQQRLMLEVAW

-201 YSLAGSD
+201 YGLAGSA

-220 REVLANSPS
+220 RDVLADAPS

-239 SGVAAGRLSY
+239 SSVAANRLSY

-273 ACEAVRRGE
+273 ACEAIRRGE
-282 CGLAVVGGVNVI
+282 CGIAVVGGVNVI

-331 GAVVLKPLSEALR
+331 GAVVLKPLGEALR
-344 DGDRVSAVVRGSAV
+344 DGDRVSAVIRGSAV
-358 TSDGRTNGLLAPGRR
+358 TSDGRTNGLLAPSRR
-373 AQEDVVRRALA
+373 AQEDVVRLALA
-384 GAGARPSEVGYVEA
+384 GAGAEPADVSYVEA

-412 ALGTVLNQGRA
+412 ALGTVLNRGRA
-423 ADRPCAIG
+423 ADRPLAIG
-431 SVKSN
+431 SVKTN

-447 GLIKVALSFEHG
+447 GLIKLALCFEHR

-470 NPDIDFA
+470 NPDIDFD
-477 GLGLRVQTSL
+477 GLGLRVQSSL
-487 RRWESPAE
+487 RRFDSPGDL
-495 EPGLAGV
+495 GLAGV

-511 AHAVLGPAPSP
+511 AHAVLGPAPAAGA
-522 EPEPEPEPE
+522 E
-531 QRAGDGHPVRVL
+531 QPAADGRPVRLL
-543 ALSAGTEAALRAQ
+543 ALSAGTEAALHAQ
-556 AAGHAAWAAGVDA
+556 AAAHAAWAAGVDA
-569 RELARGTA
+569 RELGRDAA

-590 RGFRAAFAFADTEEL
+590 RGFRAAFAFTDKDEFLA
-605 RTRLRE
+605 RLRE
-611 PFTAARAGADGAG
+611 PFTAVRSVPDEAGV
-624 AVFVF
+624 VFVF

-641 ALMESEPA
+641 ALLESEPA

-662 PYVDWSLREVLAG
+662 PYVDWSLREVLTQ
-675 EGAAAPLL
+675 ETAAPLL

-695 VQVALAALF
+695 MQVALAAVF

-759 SLPVTDVRKA
+759 SLPVSDVRKA
-769 LEPYG
+769 VEPYG

-779 AAHNAPGTTVVSGDT
+779 AAHNGPGTAVVSGET
-794 GAVDAFMSAMAAQD
+794 AAVEAFVTAMDAAD
-808 VFCRRVQVDVASHC
+808 VFCRRVKVDVASHC

-827 LREDLTDELSGLSP
+827 LREDLTAELSGLSP

-852 TGEPLDTQ
+852 AGERLATD

-878 DAVRTAGEAGHRVFL
+878 DAVRAAGAAGHRVFL
-893 EMSPHPLLSVSVA
+893 EMSPHPLLSVSVT
-906 ECLEPE
+906 ECLE
-912 DDDRSVA
+912 DDGRAVA
-919 AVPAMRRA
+919 AVPAMRRR

-944 AIDWSAF
+944 EIDWAAF

-958 GARLPSYPWQRQEH
+958 GTRLPAYPWQRQEH
-972 WVEPEGPRA
+972 WVGPEGLRS
-981 EGTLVTG
+981 EGTTVAG
-988 ALPVVRDHRVRERAI
+988 SLPVVRDHRVQGRPI

-1010 DAALEELDPD
+1010 DVALRELDPD
-1020 GYGGSGG
+1020 GVGR
-1027 SGGYGLSEV
+1027 YGLRDV
-1036 LVTNPLAVAEGEARH
+1036 LVTNSLAVADGEARH
-1051 VRVSRRVRAGGDP
+1051 VRVSRRVRAGEGP
-1064 YLSVESRAAGARD
+1064 HLSVESRAAGD
-1077 SAWEEHLSATW
+1077 PGSAWEEHVTAAW
-1088 SGAPPAPGTADLDA
+1088 SETPPAPAAADLSA

-1109 RVEPDALYAHLA
+1109 RVEPDVLYERLA
-1121 ESGLSYGDT
+1121 ASGLSYGDS
-1130 MRMVTGMVRGEKEL
+1130 MRMVTGMWRGEKEL
-1144 LARLAPPSARTA
+1144 LARLAPPSPRTL

-1167 AMQSIAGLSL
+1167 AMQAIAGLSL
-1177 DGGADGTFVGFGYG
+1177 DAGADGTFVGFGYG

-1206 VRLRGELRADADTFD
+1206 VRLHGELVADADTFD
-1221 CDVDVLDPDG
+1221 CDVEVIDPG
-1231 LVLVRFTGVSLK
+1231 GQVLVRFTGVSLK
-1243 RMRTGH
+1243 RMGSRH
-1249 ALRFFAV
+1249 SLRFLAV
-1256 DTRPQPRPAGTGATG
+1256 DARPQPRPAGTDA
-1271 ADTPVVLLTADAG
+1271 ALAATPVVLLTGDPG
-1284 RCAAL
+1284 GCAAL
-1289 VEELGRGGA
+1289 VEELGRTGA
-1298 VCSVAPLP
+1298 GCSVAPLP
-1306 AEEDAAA
+1306 GDEDEAAA
-1313 FLESLPQR
+1313 FLESLPER
-1321 ARLLVVDPER
+1321 ARLLVVDPGR
-1331 EAFLSFLRSAA
+1331 EAFLSFLRSASR
-1342 GTGSAVRR
+1342 GGSAVRR

-1371 SVSWSGRAVR
+1371 TVGWSGRAIR

-1392 ARDLAAELAT
+1392 ARDVAAELMT
-1402 APGAFC
+1402 APAAFC

-1416 TVPSLT
+1416 SVPSLT
-1422 PVEPASGGAD
+1422 PVEPGSGGAE

-1453 VALAREAGARVVLT
+1453 VTLAREAGARVVLT
-1467 GRRAEVDPRL
+1467 GRRPEVDPRL
-1477 EEAVE
+1477 EEAVD
-1482 AAGGQLL
+1482 AAGGRLL

-1500 VRRAL
+1500 VRGAL

-1515 HGVIHTAGILDDA
+1515 HGVIHSAGVLDDA
-1528 LVGSTSA
+1528 LIGSTSA
-1535 GRMNTIIGPK
+1535 ERMNTVMGPK
-1545 EQGAGI
+1545 EQGARI
-1551 LIDAVASE
+1551 LVDAVASE

-1575 APGQGAYAA
+1575 TAGQGAYAA
-1584 GNATL
+1584 GNAAL
-1589 DALTGTARSRRTPVR
+1589 DALTGTVRSGRTPVR

-1613 VGMVADPRYRD
+1613 LGMVADPRYQRQL
-1624 RLLES
+1624 RES

-1634 PPEAGAAAFLRT
+1634 APEAGAAAFLRA
-1646 LGSSH
+1646 LGGSH
-1651 LQLAVLDVDDEVAD
+1651 PQLAVLDVGDEVAD
-1665 GLVARFNR
+1665 GLVGRFNR
-1673 GHGQAAAPVP
+1673 AHGGAAPRA
-1683 GARAARPQGAEGAE
+1683 GAARPEVAA
-1697 GADGSAADFVRAEL
+1697 GSAADFVRAEL

-1745 GARFGL
+1745 GAHFGL
-1751 ELPATLL
+1751 ELPATFL
-1758 FQHRTVDA
+1758 FNHRTVEA
-1766 VGLHLEGL
+1766 AGLHLEGL
-1774 RGPAEPEGVDVPP
+1774 LGHAEPEGAYARPEVP
-1787 GPPEQSAQT
+1787 AQGGQ
-1796 APSAQE
+1796 APQVMPAV
-1802 ITLDGAELHST
+1802 AERHST
-1813 VPGYTV
+1813 VRGYTV
-1819 VQGPSG
+1819 VAGPSG
-1825 LDLRL
+1825 PEMLLQ
-1830 RDVPVRKAGP
+1830 DVHVRRPAA
-1840 GEVVIDVQAVGVN
+1840 GEVVIDVRAVGVN

-1860 TGFHPFLSAP
+1860 TGFHPFLSSP

-1892 RPGDAVIA
+1892 RPGDEVIA

-1909 RVTTAAYTVAPLP
+1909 RVTTASYTVAPLP
-1922 GGVSAVDA
+1922 AGVSAIDA

-1948 RVHPGD
+1948 RVQPGD

-1963 ATGTACVQLAL
+1963 ATGTASVQLAL

-1989 LDHLRA
+1989 LQHLRA
-1995 LGVQHP
+1995 LGVQYP

-2036 GLELLRAGGRFI
+2036 GLELLRAGGRFV

-2061 GRELF
+2061 GRDLF

-2077 GALARDPSRLRPLMD
+2077 GALARDPARLRPLMD

-2104 PAVGGVFALEDAPQA
+2104 PSVGGVFAFEDAPRA
-2119 ITQLRN
+2119 IARLRS
-2125 RANIGKFVISV
+2125 RANIGKFVV
-2136 P
+2136 TFP

>member
-15 AELARTAS
+15 AELARMSSGDEIS
-23 ADDIPADE
+23 AHE
-31 PLAAHGLS
+31 PLAAYGLS

-70 EILDHLQGRGPAGG
+70 EILDHLQGGRPAGG
-84 GLAAPRRAGT
+84 GLTAPRRTATAGT
-94 RTAPDEPV
+94 AHDEPI
-102 AIIGIGCRFPGA
+102 AIIGMGCRFPGA
-114 DGPEAFWKLLEG
+114 DGPEAFWELLEQ

-132 RVPDGRFARWGR
+132 RVPDDRFARWGR

-156 FLDGVGGL
+156 FLGGVGGL
-164 DLDFFGIGE
+164 DLDFFGISE
-173 HEAATMD
+173 HEAAKID
-180 PQQRLLLEVAW
+180 PQQRLMLEVAW

-201 YSLAGSD
+201 YGLAGSA

-220 REVLANSPS
+220 RDVLANSPS

-239 SGVAAGRLSY
+239 SSVAANRLSY

-273 ACEAVRRGE
+273 ACDAIRRGE

-344 DGDRVSAVVRGSAV
+344 DGDRVSAVIRGSAV
-358 TSDGRTNGLLAPGRR
+358 TSDGRTNGLLAPSRR
-373 AQEDVVRRALA
+373 AQEDVVRLALA

-423 ADRPCAIG
+423 EDRPCAIG
-431 SVKSN
+431 SVKTN
-436 LGHLEAAAGIA
+436 VGHLEAAAGIA
-447 GLIKVALSFEHG
+447 GLIKLALSFEHG

-470 NPDIDFA
+470 NPDIDFD

-487 RRWESPAE
+487 RRWESPGE
-495 EPGLAGV
+495 LGLAGV

-511 AHAVLGPAPSP
+511 AHAVLGPAPATDP
-522 EPEPEPEPE
+522 D
-531 QRAGDGHPVRVL
+531 AGAQAPAGNAHPVRLL
-543 ALSAGTEAALRAQ
+543 ALSAATEAALRAQ
-556 AAGHAAWAAGVDA
+556 AAGHAAWAAGVDE
-569 RELARGTA
+569 RELGRDTA

-590 RGFRAAFAFADTEEL
+590 REFRAAFAFADKEEL
-605 RTRLRE
+605 LGRLRE
-611 PFTAARAGADGAG
+611 PFTAARGGADEAG
-624 AVFVF
+624 VVFVF

-641 ALMESEPA
+641 ALLESEPA

-662 PYVDWSLREVLAG
+662 PYVDWSLREVLT
-675 EGAAAPLL
+675 EEDAAPLL

-695 VQVALAALF
+695 MQVALAALF

-726 VAGALRLEDAARIV
+726 VAGALRLEDAARII

-759 SLPVTDVRKA
+759 SLPVSDVRKA

-774 ERLSL
+774 DRLSL
-779 AAHNAPGTTVVSGDT
+779 AAHNGPSTTVVSGET
-794 GAVDAFMSAMAAQD
+794 AAVEAFVAAMDAEG
-808 VFCRRVQVDVASHC
+808 VFCRRVKVDVASHC

-827 LREDLTDELSGLSP
+827 LREDLRAELSGLSP
-841 RASTAAFYSSL
+841 RPATAAFYSSL
-852 TGEPLDTQ
+852 AGERLDTQ
-860 ALDAGYWWRNLRE
+860 ALDADYWWRNLRE

-878 DAVRTAGEAGHRVFL
+878 DAVRSAGAAGHRVFL
-893 EMSPHPLLSVSVA
+893 EMSPHPLLSVSVT
-906 ECLEPE
+906 ECLE
-912 DDDRSVA
+912 DDDRAVA
-919 AVPAMRRA
+919 AVPAMRRS
-927 DVRAPYEAVAA
+927 DGRAPYEAVAA

-944 AIDWSAF
+944 EIDWAAF

-958 GARLPSYPWQRQEH
+958 GTRLPSYPWQRQEH
-972 WVEPEGPRA
+972 WVEPGGPRA

-988 ALPVVRDHRVRERAI
+988 ALPVIRDHRVRERAI

-1010 DAALEELDPD
+1010 DAALKELNPD
-1020 GYGGSGG
+1020 RV
-1027 SGGYGLSEV
+1027 GGYGLSDV
-1036 LVTNPLAVAEGEARH
+1036 LVTNSLAVAEGEARH
-1051 VRVSRRVRAGGDP
+1051 VRVSRRVRAGDEP
-1064 YLSVESRAAGARD
+1064 YLSVESRAAGERG
-1077 SAWEEHLSATW
+1077 SVWEEHVSATW
-1088 SGAPPAPGTADLDA
+1088 SETPPAPAAADLSA

-1109 RVEPDALYAHLA
+1109 RVEPDALYEHLA
-1121 ESGLSYGDT
+1121 ESGLSYGET
-1130 MRMVTGMVRGEKEL
+1130 MRMVTGMWLGEKEL
-1144 LARLAPPSARTA
+1144 LTQLAPPSRRTA
-1156 GRPLPADAADG
+1156 DRPLPADVADG
-1167 AMQSIAGLSL
+1167 AMQSIAGLSV

-1206 VRLRGELRADADTFD
+1206 VRLHGELQADADTFD

-1231 LVLVRFTGVSLK
+1231 RVLVRFTGVSLK

-1249 ALRFFAV
+1249 AMRFFAV
-1256 DTRPQPRPAGTGATG
+1256 DSRPQPRPAGTDPTA
-1271 ADTPVVLLTADAG
+1271 AATPVVLLTADAG

-1298 VCSVAPLP
+1298 ECSVAPLP
-1306 AEEDAAA
+1306 GEEDAAA

-1321 ARLLVVDPER
+1321 ARLVVVEPER

-1342 GTGSAVRR
+1342 RTGSAARR

-1371 SVSWSGRAVR
+1371 TVSWSGRAVR

-1392 ARDLAAELAT
+1392 ARDIAAELAT

-1422 PVEPASGGAD
+1422 PVEPASGEAD

-1467 GRRAEVDPRL
+1467 GRRAEVDPHL
-1477 EEAVE
+1477 EEAVD
-1482 AAGGQLL
+1482 AAGGRLL
-1489 YLRADVTDAAA
+1489 YLQADVTDAAA

-1505 EETLRRFGAL
+1505 DETLRRFGAL

-1528 LVGSTSA
+1528 LVESTSA
-1535 GRMNTIIGPK
+1535 ERMNTIIGPK
-1545 EQGAGI
+1545 EQGARI

-1575 APGQGAYAA
+1575 TPGQGAYAA

-1589 DALTGTARSRRTPVR
+1589 DALTGTVRSRRTPVR

-1613 VGMVADPRYRD
+1613 LGMVADPKYQAQ
-1624 RLLES
+1624 LLES

-1634 PPEAGAAAFLRT
+1634 SPEAGAAAFLRT

-1651 LQLAVLDVDDEVAD
+1651 LQLAVLDVGDEVAD

-1673 GHGQAAAPVP
+1673 GHGQAAA
-1683 GARAARPQGAEGAE
+1683 AARGRAVRPE

-1745 GARFGL
+1745 GAHFGL
-1751 ELPATLL
+1751 ELPAT
-1758 FQHRTVDA
+1758 FMFNHRTVDA

-1774 RGPAEPEGVDVPP
+1774 LGPAEPEGADAL
-1787 GPPEQSAQT
+1787 PELPAQ
-1796 APSAQE
+1796 SAQE
-1802 ITLDGAELHST
+1802 ITLDEAELHST
-1813 VPGYTV
+1813 VPGYTIV
-1819 VQGPSG
+1819 AGPSG
-1825 LDLRL
+1825 LDMRL

-1840 GEVVIDVQAVGVN
+1840 GEVVVDVQAVGVN

-1877 VAGVVHAVGDGVEHV
+1877 VAGVVHAVGEGVEHV

-1922 GGVSAVDA
+1922 EGVSAVDA

-1974 HHGATVFGTASTEAK
+1974 HHGATVFGTASTGAK

-1995 LGVQHP
+1995 LGVQYP

-2012 VRELSPGQGLDL
+2012 VRELSPDQGLDL

-2061 GRELF
+2061 GRDLF

-2092 RLVELVDAGVLR
+2092 RLVELIDAGVLR
-2104 PAVGGVFALEDAPQA
+2104 PSVGGVFAFEDAPQA

-2125 RANIGKFVISV
+2125 RANIGKFVITVS
-2136 P
+2136 

>member
-1 MKDTELETWLRRRI
+1 MNDTELETWLRRRI
-15 AELARTAS
+15 AELARMDSGDAIS
-23 ADDIPADE
+23 VHE
-31 PLAAHGLS
+31 PLAAYGLS
-39 SIDAVALAGELGA
+39 SVDAVALAGELGA

-60 TVAYEFPTLR
+60 TIAYEFPTPA
-70 EILDHLQGRGPAGG
+70 EILAHLRGGPPARGGVSAPPRPGAGPA
-84 GLAAPRRAGT
+84 RA
-94 RTAPDEPV
+94 EPI
-102 AIIGIGCRFPGA
+102 AIIGMGCRFPGA
-114 DGPEAFWKLLEG
+114 DGPEAFWDLLEQ
-126 GVDAVG
+126 GVDAIG

-156 FLDGVGGL
+156 FLGGVGGL
-164 DLDFFGIGE
+164 DVDFFGIGE
-173 HEAATMD
+173 HEAARMD
-180 PQQRLLLEVAW
+180 PQQRLMLEVAW

-201 YSLAGSD
+201 YGLAGSA

-220 REVLANSPS
+220 RDVLADSPS
-229 ADAYSLLGGA
+229 ADAYALLGGA
-239 SGVAAGRLSY
+239 SAVAANRLSY

-273 ACEAVRRGE
+273 ACEAIRRGE
-282 CGLAVVGGVNVI
+282 CGIAVVGGVNVI
-294 LTPAITEAFDNS
+294 LSPAITEAFDHS

-319 ARADGYVRSEGA
+319 AQADGYVRSEGA
-331 GAVVLKPLSEALR
+331 GAVVLKPLGDALR
-344 DGDRVSAVVRGSAV
+344 DGDRVSAVIRGSAV

-373 AQEDVVRRALA
+373 AQEDVVRLALA
-384 GAGARPSEVGYVEA
+384 GAGAEPSEVSYVEA

-412 ALGTVLNQGRA
+412 ALGTVLGRGRA
-423 ADRPCAIG
+423 DGRPLAIG
-431 SVKSN
+431 SVKTN

-447 GLIKVALSFEHG
+447 GLIKLALCFEHR

-470 NPDIDFA
+470 SPDIDFD
-477 GLGLRVQTSL
+477 GLGLRVQSSL
-487 RRWESPAE
+487 RRFDSPGD
-495 EPGLAGV
+495 PGLAGV

-511 AHAVLGPAPSP
+511 AHAVLGPAPAP
-522 EPEPEPEPE
+522 EVE
-531 QRAGDGHPVRVL
+531 QPTADGRPVRLL
-543 ALSAGTEAALRAQ
+543 ALSAGTEAALHAQ
-556 AAGHAAWAAGVDA
+556 AAAHAAWAAGVDA
-569 RELARGTA
+569 PELGRDAA

-590 RGFRAAFAFADTEEL
+590 RDFRAAFAFADKDEL
-605 RTRLRE
+605 LTRLRE
-611 PFTAARAGADGAG
+611 PFTAVRSVPEGAG

-641 ALMESEPA
+641 ALLESEPA

-662 PYVDWSLREVLAG
+662 PYVDWSLREVLTQ
-675 EGAAAPLL
+675 EAAAPLL

-695 VQVALAALF
+695 MQVALAAVF

-759 SLPVTDVRKA
+759 SLPVSDVRKA
-769 LEPYG
+769 LESYG
-774 ERLSL
+774 DRLSL
-779 AAHNAPGTTVVSGDT
+779 AAHNGPGTAVVSGET
-794 GAVDAFMSAMAAQD
+794 AAVDAFVTAMDAAG
-808 VFCRRVQVDVASHC
+808 VFCRRVKVDVASHC

-827 LREDLTDELSGLSP
+827 LREELTAELAGLSP
-841 RASTAAFYSSL
+841 RASATAFYSSL
-852 TGEPLDTQ
+852 AGERLAAD

-878 DAVRTAGEAGHRVFL
+878 DAVRAAGAAGHRVFL
-893 EMSPHPLLSVSVA
+893 EMSPHPLLSVSVT
-906 ECLEPE
+906 ECLE
-912 DDDRSVA
+912 DDGRAVA
-919 AVPAMRRA
+919 AVPAMRRS

-944 AIDWSAF
+944 EIDWAAF

-958 GARLPSYPWQRQEH
+958 GTRLPAYPWQRQEH
-972 WVEPEGPRA
+972 WVEPGGPRP
-981 EGTLVTG
+981 EGTTVTG
-988 ALPVVRDHRVRERAI
+988 SLPVVRDHRVRDRAI
-1003 APAAWML
+1003 APASWML
-1010 DAALEELDPD
+1010 DAALKELGAD
-1020 GYGGSGG
+1020 GAGR
-1027 SGGYGLSEV
+1027 YGLRDV
-1036 LVTNPLAVAEGEARH
+1036 LVTTPLAVADGGARH
-1051 VRVSRRVRAGGDP
+1051 VRVSRRVRAGDGP
-1064 YLSVESRAAGARD
+1064 YLSVESREAGEPG
-1077 SAWEEHLSATW
+1077 SAWEEHLTATW
-1088 SGAPPAPGTADLDA
+1088 SEKPPAPAPADLSA
-1102 IRLRCPR
+1102 IRRRCPR
-1109 RVEPDALYAHLA
+1109 PVEPDVLYEHLA
-1121 ESGLSYGDT
+1121 ASGLSYGDS
-1130 MRMVTGMVRGEKEL
+1130 MRMVTGLWRGEREL
-1144 LARLAPPSARTA
+1144 LARLAPPSPGTP

-1167 AMQSIAGLSL
+1167 AMQSIGGLSL

-1206 VRLRGELRADADTFD
+1206 VRLHGELVADADTFD
-1221 CDVDVLDPDG
+1221 CDVEVIDPG
-1231 LVLVRFTGVSLK
+1231 GQVLVRFTGVSLK
-1243 RMRTGH
+1243 RMRGRH
-1249 ALRFFAV
+1249 SLRFLAV
-1256 DTRPQPRPAGTGATG
+1256 DARPQPRPAGTDA
-1271 ADTPVVLLTADAG
+1271 ALAATPVVLLTADPG

-1289 VEELGRGGA
+1289 VEELGRAGA
-1298 VCSVAPLP
+1298 GCSVAPLP
-1306 AEEDAAA
+1306 GDEDAAAA
-1313 FLESLPQR
+1313 FLESLPER
-1321 ARLLVVDPER
+1321 ARLLVVDPGR
-1331 EAFLSFLRSAA
+1331 EEFLSFLRSASR
-1342 GTGSAVRR
+1342 GGSAVRR

-1371 SVSWSGRAVR
+1371 TAGWSGRAVR

-1392 ARDLAAELAT
+1392 ARDIAAELAT
-1402 APGAFC
+1402 APAAFC

-1416 TVPSLT
+1416 SVPSLT
-1422 PVEPASGGAD
+1422 PVEPGSGGAE

-1453 VALAREAGARVVLT
+1453 VTLAREAGARVVLT
-1467 GRRAEVDPRL
+1467 GRRPEVDPRL

-1482 AAGGQLL
+1482 EAGGRLL
-1489 YLRADVTDAAA
+1489 YLQADVTDAAA

-1515 HGVIHTAGILDDA
+1515 HGVIHSAGILDDA
-1528 LVGSTSA
+1528 LIGSTPA
-1535 GRMNTIIGPK
+1535 ERMNAVIGPK
-1545 EQGAGI
+1545 ERGAHV
-1551 LIDAVASE
+1551 LVDAVASE

-1575 APGQGAYAA
+1575 TAGQGAYAA

-1589 DALTGTARSRRTPVR
+1589 DALTGTVRGGRTPVR

-1613 VGMVADPRYRD
+1613 LGMVADPRYQRQ
-1624 RLLES
+1624 LLES

-1634 PPEAGAAAFLRT
+1634 APEAGAAAFLRA
-1646 LGSSH
+1646 LGGSH
-1651 LQLAVLDVDDEVAD
+1651 AQLAVLDVGDEVAD
-1665 GLVARFNR
+1665 GLVGRFNR
-1673 GHGQAAAPVP
+1673 AHGGAAAP
-1683 GARAARPQGAEGAE
+1683 RAGVARPAGAA
-1697 GADGSAADFVRAEL
+1697 GSAADFVRAEL

-1751 ELPATLL
+1751 ELPATFL
-1758 FQHRTVDA
+1758 FNHRTVDA
-1766 VGLHLEGL
+1766 AGLHLEGL
-1774 RGPAEPEGVDVPP
+1774 LGPAEPEGAAA
-1787 GPPEQSAQT
+1787 PPEGPAQGWR
-1796 APSAQE
+1796 AAQE
-1802 ITLDGAELHST
+1802 VALDEAERHST
-1813 VPGYTV
+1813 VRGYTIV
-1819 VQGPSG
+1819 AGPSG
-1825 LDLRL
+1825 PAMLLQ
-1830 RDVPVRKAGP
+1830 DVPVRRPAA
-1840 GEVVIDVQAVGVN
+1840 GEVVIDVRAVGVN

-1860 TGFHPFLSAP
+1860 TGFHPFLSTP

-1892 RPGDAVIA
+1892 RPGDEVIA

-1909 RVTTAAYTVAPLP
+1909 RVTTASYTVAPLP
-1922 GGVSAVDA
+1922 AGVGPVDA

-1989 LDHLRA
+1989 LEHLRA
-1995 LGVQHP
+1995 LGVQYP

-2012 VRELSPGQGLDL
+2012 VRELSPGRGLDL

-2036 GLELLRAGGRFI
+2036 GLELLRAGGRFV

-2061 GRELF
+2061 GRDLF

-2077 GALARDPSRLRPLMD
+2077 GALARDPDRLRPLMD

-2104 PAVGGVFALEDAPQA
+2104 PSVGAVFAFEDAPQA
-2119 ITQLRN
+2119 IARLRS
-2125 RANIGKFVISV
+2125 RANTGKFVV
-2136 P
+2136 TFP

>member
-1 MKDTELETWLRRRI
+1 MKDAELETWLRRRI
-15 AELARTAS
+15 AELARMDSGDALS
-23 ADDIPADE
+23 VHE
-31 PLAAHGLS
+31 PLAAYGLS
-39 SIDAVALAGELGA
+39 SIDAVALAGELGV

-60 TVAYEFPTLR
+60 TIAYEFPTLG
-70 EILDHLQGRGPAGG
+70 EILAHLRGGPPVRG
-84 GLAAPRRAGT
+84 GLTAARR
-94 RTAPDEPV
+94 PDTGPVGAEPI
-102 AIIGIGCRFPGA
+102 AIIGMGCRFPGA
-114 DGPEAFWKLLEG
+114 DGPEAFWELLEQ
-126 GVDAVG
+126 GVDAIR

-144 GDGGTDRAGVGG
+144 GDGGSDRAGIGG
-156 FLDGVGGL
+156 FLGGVGGL
-164 DLDFFGIGE
+164 DIDFFGIGE
-173 HEAATMD
+173 HEAARMD
-180 PQQRLLLEVAW
+180 PQQRLMLEVAW

-201 YSLAGSD
+201 YGLAGSA

-220 REVLANSPS
+220 RDVLADSPS

-239 SGVAAGRLSY
+239 SGVAANRLSY

-273 ACEAVRRGE
+273 ACEAIRRGE

-294 LTPAITEAFDNS
+294 LTPAITEAFDHS

-319 ARADGYVRSEGA
+319 AQADGYVRSEGA
-331 GAVVLKPLSEALR
+331 GAVVLKPLGEALR
-344 DGDRVSAVVRGSAV
+344 DGDRVSAVIRGSAV

-373 AQEDVVRRALA
+373 AQEDVVRLALR
-384 GAGARPSEVGYVEA
+384 GAGAEPAEVSYVEA

-412 ALGTVLNQGRA
+412 ALGTVLNRGRA
-423 ADRPCAIG
+423 ADRPLAIG
-431 SVKSN
+431 SVKTN

-447 GLIKVALSFEHG
+447 GLIKLALCFEHR

-470 NPDIDFA
+470 NPDIDFD
-477 GLGLRVQTSL
+477 GLGLRVQSSL
-487 RRWESPAE
+487 RRFDSPGDL
-495 EPGLAGV
+495 GLAGV

-511 AHAVLGPAPSP
+511 AHAVLGPAPVAVA
-522 EPEPEPEPE
+522 E
-531 QRAGDGHPVRVL
+531 QPAADGRPVRLL

-556 AAGHAAWAAGVDA
+556 AAAHAAWAAGVDGP
-569 RELARGTA
+569 ELGRDAA

-590 RGFRAAFAFADTEEL
+590 RGFRAAFAFTDKGEL
-605 RTRLRE
+605 LTRLRG
-611 PFTAARAGADGAG
+611 PFTAVRSLPDEAGV
-624 AVFVF
+624 VFVF

-641 ALMESEPA
+641 ALLESEPA

-662 PYVDWSLREVLAG
+662 PYVDWSLREVLTQ
-675 EGAAAPLL
+675 ETAAPLL

-695 VQVALAALF
+695 MQVALAAVF

-759 SLPVTDVRKA
+759 SLPVSEVRKA

-774 ERLSL
+774 GRLSL
-779 AAHNAPGTTVVSGDT
+779 AAHNGPGTAVVSGET
-794 GAVDAFMSAMAAQD
+794 AAVEAFVTAMDAAD
-808 VFCRRVQVDVASHC
+808 VFCRRVKVDVASHC

-827 LREDLTDELSGLSP
+827 LREDLTAELSGLSP

-852 TGEPLDTQ
+852 AGERLATD

-878 DAVRTAGEAGHRVFL
+878 DAVRAAGTAGHRVFL
-893 EMSPHPLLSVSVA
+893 EMSPHPLLSVSVT
-906 ECLEPE
+906 ECLE
-912 DDDRSVA
+912 DDGRAVA
-919 AVPAMRRA
+919 AVPAMRRS
-927 DVRAPYEAVAA
+927 DVRAPYEAVVA

-944 AIDWSAF
+944 EIDWAAF

-958 GARLPSYPWQRQEH
+958 GTRLPAYPWQRQEH
-972 WVEPEGPRA
+972 WVAPEGPRA
-981 EGTLVTG
+981 EGTTVTG
-988 ALPVVRDHRVRERAI
+988 SLPVVRDHRVQDRPI

-1010 DAALEELDPD
+1010 DAALQELDPD
-1020 GYGGSGG
+1020 GVGR
-1027 SGGYGLSEV
+1027 YGLRDV
-1036 LVTNPLAVAEGEARH
+1036 LVTNSLAVAGGEARQ
-1051 VRVSRRVRAGGDP
+1051 VRVSRRVRAGEGP
-1064 YLSVESRAAGARD
+1064 HLSVESRAAGEPG
-1077 SAWEEHLSATW
+1077 SAWEEHVTAAW
-1088 SGAPPAPGTADLDA
+1088 SETPPAPAPADLSA

-1109 RVEPDALYAHLA
+1109 RVEPDVLYEHLA
-1121 ESGLSYGDT
+1121 ASGLSYGDT
-1130 MRMVTGMVRGEKEL
+1130 MRMVTGMWRGEKEL
-1144 LARLAPPSARTA
+1144 LARLAPPSPRTL

-1206 VRLRGELRADADTFD
+1206 VRLRGELAADADTFD
-1221 CDVDVLDPDG
+1221 CDVEVIDPG
-1231 LVLVRFTGVSLK
+1231 GQVLVRFTGVSLK
-1243 RMRTGH
+1243 RMRSRH
-1249 ALRFFAV
+1249 SLRFLAV
-1256 DTRPQPRPAGTGATG
+1256 DARPQPRAAGTDA
-1271 ADTPVVLLTADAG
+1271 ALAATPVVLLTGDPG

-1289 VEELGRGGA
+1289 VEELGRAGA
-1298 VCSVAPLP
+1298 GCSVAPLP
-1306 AEEDAAA
+1306 GDEDEAAA
-1313 FLESLPQR
+1313 FLESLPER
-1321 ARLLVVDPER
+1321 ARLLVVDPGR
-1331 EAFLSFLRSAA
+1331 EAFLSFLRSASR
-1342 GTGSAVRR
+1342 GGSAVRR

-1371 SVSWSGRAVR
+1371 SVGWSGRAVR

-1392 ARDLAAELAT
+1392 ARDVAAELMTGPA
-1402 APGAFC
+1402 AFC

-1416 TVPSLT
+1416 SVPSLT
-1422 PVEPASGGAD
+1422 PVEPGSGGAE

-1453 VALAREAGARVVLT
+1453 VTLAREAGARVVLT
-1467 GRRAEVDPRL
+1467 GRRPEVDPRL
-1477 EEAVE
+1477 EEAVD
-1482 AAGGQLL
+1482 AAGGRLL
-1489 YLRADVTDAAA
+1489 YLQADVTDAAA
-1500 VRRAL
+1500 VRGAL
-1505 EETLRRFGAL
+1505 DEALRRFGAL
-1515 HGVIHTAGILDDA
+1515 HGVIHSAGVLDDA
-1528 LVGSTSA
+1528 LIGSTSA
-1535 GRMNTIIGPK
+1535 ERMNTITGPK
-1545 EQGAGI
+1545 EQGARI
-1551 LIDAVASE
+1551 LVDAVASE

-1575 APGQGAYAA
+1575 TAGQGAYAA
-1584 GNATL
+1584 GNAAL
-1589 DALTGTARSRRTPVR
+1589 DALTGTVRSGRTPVR
-1604 TVNWGPWAE
+1604 TINWGPWAE
-1613 VGMVADPRYRD
+1613 LGMVADPRYQRQL
-1624 RLLES
+1624 RES

-1634 PPEAGAAAFLRT
+1634 APEAGAAAFLRA
-1646 LGSSH
+1646 LGGSH
-1651 LQLAVLDVDDEVAD
+1651 PQLAVLDVGDEVAD
-1665 GLVARFNR
+1665 GLVDRFNR
-1673 GHGQAAAPVP
+1673 AHGMAAAPRAGVP
-1683 GARAARPQGAEGAE
+1683 RPEGA
-1697 GADGSAADFVRAEL
+1697 AGSAADFVRAEL

-1745 GARFGL
+1745 GAHFGL
-1751 ELPATLL
+1751 ELPATFL
-1758 FQHRTVDA
+1758 FNHRTVDA

-1774 RGPAEPEGVDVPP
+1774 LGPAEPEGADAQPEVPAQ
-1787 GPPEQSAQT
+1787 GGQASQEVTPPA
-1796 APSAQE
+1796 
-1802 ITLDGAELHST
+1802 GAERHST
-1813 VPGYTV
+1813 VRGYTIV
-1819 VQGPSG
+1819 AGPSG
-1825 LDLRL
+1825 PEMRL
-1830 RDVPVRKAGP
+1830 QEVPVRRPAAD
-1840 GEVVIDVQAVGVN
+1840 EVVIDVRAVGVN

-1860 TGFHPFLSAP
+1860 TGFHPFLSTP

-1892 RPGDAVIA
+1892 RPGDEVIA

-1909 RVTTAAYTVAPLP
+1909 RVTTASYTVAPLP
-1922 GGVSAVDA
+1922 AGVSATDA

-1948 RVHPGD
+1948 RVQPGD

-1995 LGVQHP
+1995 LGVQYP
-2001 INYAEADFADA
+2001 VNYAEADFVDA

-2036 GLELLRAGGRFI
+2036 GLELLRAGGRFV

-2061 GRELF
+2061 GRDLF

-2077 GALARDPSRLRPLMD
+2077 GALARDPARLRPLMD

-2104 PAVGGVFALEDAPQA
+2104 PSVGGEFAFEEAPQA
-2119 ITQLRN
+2119 IARLRS
-2125 RANIGKFVISV
+2125 RANIGKFVV
-2136 P
+2136 TFP